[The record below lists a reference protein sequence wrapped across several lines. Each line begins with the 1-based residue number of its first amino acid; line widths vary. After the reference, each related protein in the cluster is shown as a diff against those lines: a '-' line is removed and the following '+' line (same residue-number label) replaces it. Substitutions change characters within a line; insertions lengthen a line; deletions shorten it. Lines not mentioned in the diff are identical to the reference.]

1 MSTTSIKTYGAQPYY
16 DDFDETKN
24 YQRILFRP
32 GRSVQ
37 ARELT
42 QMQTALQAQI
52 DRHGQYAFKDGSRVV
67 NGEASLNVEHEYIKV
82 EGTFTHSGTSY
93 TTANYLSE
101 IVKGT
106 ILTGTGNS
114 GNQVKAIVDKVVAAS
129 GSDPDTIYIK
139 YLDKGDANRTT
150 EKFALG
156 EVVSSDTSTTRFLM
170 VGGGANV
177 DGSNTAST
185 IANARGQGSSYNVR
199 EGVYFISGC
208 FVYVPGQTLILDKYT
223 NTPNYV
229 VGLQVSQT
237 IQTSAGDTSLLDNA
251 QGVPNTAAPGAD
263 RYKIST
269 TLIKEDLDVDSNR
282 TIDEYVPLARIENG
296 VVQLDVTDKTADTE
310 LTTRLA
316 TRTHEESGSYTVGLF
331 ELDIKEHL
339 DNTTNFGY
347 KLAADGGDADK
358 LAVGVEPSKA
368 YIQGF
373 RVEKTA
379 KEFVEVDKPRGADAT
394 ETETG
399 TNTQITV
406 GNYVKLI
413 KSGTGALTGL
423 PDLENYVEF
432 ELRNSSNAKIGTARA
447 RGLETYSDHIRLY
460 LFDIDMSVGA
470 GLDPVQNFNNVTKV
484 ANNSNDSGAAF
495 SATLLSGSEGTRFAT
510 GFNSGLHKLPY
521 DAIKE
526 LDNNEYKVKHI
537 ITGNVSNNQLQANLP
552 SSSGVISDH
561 VDIIVAPASGAVK
574 TDVSGAIESGTGN
587 GTTGVTLDTTH
598 ASLSGISGSCKILVT
613 AKKTLARKLKSRV
626 NNATHEILASNI
638 STGQESFDLDH
649 ADIIRIVSI
658 QEENGQTVTDRFTLD
673 NGQRDN
679 FYENGRIIKDQSTPA
694 IDTGK
699 KLIITFDYYNH
710 GDGDYFSVDSYPSAD
725 YATIGSFTSSKG
737 ELELRDCVDF
747 RPRKAES
754 GADDRFEFST
764 GNGFKLSRAPKPA
777 HIFESDISYYL
788 PRIDKLI
795 LKRDGTY
802 EVIKGV
808 ATDNPQPP
816 EDRKDSISLYQLSLS
831 AYVFDLNDITP
842 KLVENRRYTM
852 KDIAKLDKRIKNL
865 EYYTSLSLLEQSASD
880 AFMLDSNNN
889 TRFKN
894 GILVDSFRGH
904 NVVNNSH
911 PDTLGGK
918 CAIDKVEGTLR
929 AKCNSKNVNMV
940 TSATATNTAVKNS
953 SIWTLPYS
961 QVNHTIQP
969 YASVAINVNP
979 YNIFEWGGSLKLSPE
994 SDEWKET
1001 DVRPDVLI
1009 DETGAFDQFV
1019 QLAEESG
1026 ILGTVW
1032 NEWETNWFGTDEEE
1046 VGRRRI
1052 RGRRRGWFRS
1062 RRRGVSIETVVT
1074 TTSNQSRDGI
1084 RTDVGFDIVE
1094 RSAGSRVVEVNFVP
1108 FMRSRKVYFEAKQM
1122 KPNTKVYAFFD
1133 GATVTDYVKQENFQE
1148 WSSTNDQSAVYNGA
1162 TSHPD
1167 GSSGTLTT
1175 DANGQVSGSFIIPRN
1190 DSLRF
1195 KTGIK
1200 EFRLS
1205 DSSTNN
1211 RSDESTFSEATFHAQ
1226 GLIES
1231 VQNTIISTKVPKL
1244 VTTEVSDNRVV
1255 RESFVRE
1262 TTRWEDPLA
1271 QTILIEKEGGIFVTS
1286 LDLFFRTKAVK
1297 SPAGVEVS
1305 IRTTQNG
1312 TPTQTVVPGTEVTLL
1327 PSQVNVSANASAGT
1341 NFPFDFPVYLQ
1352 QDTEYA
1358 IVIKSPC
1365 DEYEAWVAEMGGQDV
1380 TNVDYRITKQ
1390 PHGGSFFT
1398 SQNASTWTPDQ
1409 TKDLK
1414 FALKRANFTSLSAEV
1429 TFDNDALPA
1438 VELGGNPLTTT
1449 SGSTNIRVQHINH
1462 GMHNNGSSVIIAGA
1476 TALNGI
1482 AADDINGTHSI
1493 SNIEQ
1498 DSYVISAGSSNAT
1511 ATGTGGGTSV
1521 TATENKHIDALHT
1534 KIENFTVPN
1543 TDLRCF
1549 LTTTSQQSIDG
1560 SETAY
1565 QAQSEF
1571 EFLPNQNLYFHSP
1584 KVVCSP
1590 SNEAAGKSLKIRAV
1604 LSSTKNHLTPVIDQ
1618 NRLSAIAIQ
1627 NRIGDAKNNTS
1638 AYSNYLA
1645 ETNGVGGSELAK
1657 YITRKVD
1664 LEEEA
1669 DVIDVYL
1676 GANVPTG
1683 ATVDLYWK
1691 TTGAGEDGDF
1701 DALGWNIAEPAEP
1714 IIINNDPSVFDE
1726 VKYSIDPAGSFGSMA
1741 FKIVMRSSNSAAV
1754 PTIKDFRAI
1763 AAT

>member
-1 MSTTSIKTYGAQPYY
+1 MSTTSIKNYGIAPYY

-67 NGEASLNVEHEYIKV
+67 NGEASLNISHEYLKV
-82 EGTFTHSGTSY
+82 EGTFTHNSVAY

-106 ILTGTGNS
+106 ILTGTANT
-114 GNQVKAIVDKVVAAS
+114 GNQVKAIVDKVVAAA

-139 YLDKGDANRTT
+139 YLDSGDTNRNV
-150 EKFALG
+150 EKFADG
-156 EVVSSDTSTTRFLM
+156 EVVSTDTSTTRYLM
-170 VGGGANV
+170 VGGGTNV

-185 IANARGQGSSYNVR
+185 IAAPTGQGSSYNVR

-208 FVYVPGQTLILDKYT
+208 FVYVAGQTLILDKYT

-229 VGLQVSQT
+229 VGLQVAQT

-269 TLIKEDLDVDSNR
+269 TLIKENLDVDTQR

-296 VVQLDVTDKTADTE
+296 VVQLDVTDKTSDTE
-310 LTTRLA
+310 LTKRLA
-316 TRTHEESGSYTVGLF
+316 TRTHEESGNYVVGLF
-331 ELDIKEHL
+331 ELDVKEHL
-339 DNTTNFGY
+339 DDTTNFGY
-347 KLAADGGDADK
+347 KLAADGGNADK
-358 LAVGVEPSKA
+358 LAIGVEKSIA
-368 YIQGF
+368 YVQGF
-373 RVEKTA
+373 RVQKTA
-379 KEFVEVDKPRGADAT
+379 KEFVEVDKPRDLT
-394 ETETG
+394 DDIETETN

-406 GNYVKLI
+406 GNYVKLTT
-413 KSGTGALTGL
+413 STVNGL
-423 PDLENYVEF
+423 PDLENYVVID
-432 ELRNSSNAKIGTARA
+432 LNIGGVARGTARA
-447 RGLETYSDHIRLY
+447 RGLETFTDHIRLY
-460 LFDIDMSVGA
+460 LFDIVMDA
-470 GLDPVQNFNNVTKV
+470 GYSFNNVNTV
-484 ANNSNDSGAAF
+484 SQTSTGF
-495 SATLLSGSEGTRFAT
+495 SATLATTGTRFAT

-521 DAIKE
+521 DVISGLA
-526 LDNNEYKVKHI
+526 NNEYKVRHI
-537 ITGNVSNNQLQANLP
+537 LTDSVSSGSLQVSLPAN
-552 SSSGVISDH
+552 SGVISDQ
-561 VDIIVAPASGAVK
+561 VDIIIAPASGAVK
-574 TDVSGAIESGTGN
+574 TGVAGNITAGGN
-587 GTTGVTLDTTH
+587 GSASVTFNATALGITGT
-598 ASLSGISGSCKILVT
+598 CKVLVT
-613 AKKTLARKLKSRV
+613 AKKNLARKNKSRV
-626 NNATHEILASNI
+626 NNQTHTISASAI

-649 ADIIRIVSI
+649 ADIIRIVSV
-658 QEENGQTVTDRFTLD
+658 QETGGNDVTESFTLD

-679 FYENGRIIKDQSTPA
+679 FYENGRIIKNQSTPA
-694 IDTGK
+694 VDTGK
-699 KLIITFDYYNH
+699 DLVITFDYYNH

-725 YATIGSFTSSKG
+725 YATIGSFNSSKG
-737 ELELRDCVDF
+737 VLQLRDCVDF

-754 GADDRFEFST
+754 GATVGSEFST
-764 GNGFKLSRAPKPA
+764 GNGFKISRAPKPA

-802 EVIKGV
+802 EIVKGV
-808 ATDNPQPP
+808 SSENPQPP
-816 EDRKDSISLYQLSLS
+816 EDREDSISLYQLKLKP
-831 AYVFDLNDITP
+831 YVFSTNDIIP
-842 KLVENRRYTM
+842 QLVENKRYTM

-880 AFMLDSNNN
+880 AFMVDSSNN

-904 NVVNNSH
+904 NVINNQH
-911 PDTLGGK
+911 PDTLGLK
-918 CAIDKVEGTLR
+918 CAIDKVQGTLR
-929 AKCNSKNVNMV
+929 AKCTSKNVNMV
-940 TSATATNTAVKNS
+940 TSATASNTAVKNS

-961 QVNHTIQP
+961 QVNHTVQP

-1001 DVRPDVLI
+1001 DVRPDVII
-1009 DETGAFDQFV
+1009 DETGAYDQFIE
-1019 QLAEESG
+1019 LAEESG

-1032 NEWETNWFGTDEEE
+1032 NEWETNWFGVDEDIRVEPQRDLWWF
-1046 VGRRRI
+1046 GG
-1052 RGRRRGWFRS
+1052 RGRNNRTNQ
-1062 RRRGVSIETVVT
+1062 SITTT
-1074 TTSNQSRDGI
+1074 TTSNQSRSGI
-1084 RTDVGFDIVE
+1084 RTDASFDIIE
-1094 RSAGSRVVEVNFVP
+1094 RSAGSNIVEVNFVP
-1108 FMRSRKVYFEAKQM
+1108 FMRSRKIYFEAKQM

-1133 GATVTDYVKQENFQE
+1133 DVAVTSYVKQESFQE
-1148 WSSTNDQSAVYNGA
+1148 WSNTSDQSEVYNGV
-1162 TSHPD
+1162 TSHPAA
-1167 GSSGTLTT
+1167 SSGSLTT
-1175 DANGQVSGSFIIPRN
+1175 DANGQVAGSFIIPRN
-1190 DSLRF
+1190 ASLKF
-1195 KTGIK
+1195 KTGQK

-1205 DSSTNN
+1205 DSTTNN
-1211 RSDESTFSEATFHAQ
+1211 RSNESTFSESTFHAQ

-1244 VTTEVSDNRVV
+1244 IQSEVSDNRVV

-1286 LDLFFRTKAVK
+1286 LDLFFKTKAVK

-1305 IRTTQNG
+1305 IRTTSNG

-1327 PSQVNVSANASAGT
+1327 PSAVNVSTNASSAT
-1341 NFPFDFPVYLQ
+1341 NFAFDFPVYLQ
-1352 QDTEYA
+1352 QDVEYA

-1365 DEYEAWVAEMGGQDV
+1365 DEYEAWVAEMGGFDV

-1438 VELGGNPLTTT
+1438 VELVGNPLTTT
-1449 SGSTNIRVQHINH
+1449 SGSTVVRVQHRNH
-1462 GMHNNGSSVIIAGA
+1462 GMHNNGSSVTIAGA

-1482 AADDINGTHSI
+1482 AANDINGTKTI
-1493 SNIEQ
+1493 ANIEQ
-1498 DSYVISAGSSNAT
+1498 DSYTITCGSSNAT

-1534 KIENFTVPN
+1534 KLENFTVPN
-1543 TDLRCF
+1543 TDLRCY

-1590 SNEAAGKSLKIRAV
+1590 GNEAAGKSLKVRAV

-1627 NRIGDAKNNTS
+1627 NRIGDAGNNTS

-1645 ETNGVGGSELAK
+1645 ETNGIGGSELAK
-1657 YITRKVD
+1657 YITKKID

-1701 DALGWNIAEPAEP
+1701 DALAWTLATPAEP
-1714 IIINNDPSVFDE
+1714 IVINNDRSVYDE

-1741 FKIVMRSSNSAAV
+1741 FKIVMRSTNSAVV

>member
-1 MSTTSIKTYGAQPYY
+1 MSTTSIKNYGIAPYY

-67 NGEASLNVEHEYIKV
+67 NGEASLNISHEYLKV
-82 EGTFTHSGTSY
+82 EGTFQHNSVDY

-106 ILTGTGNS
+106 ILTGTANTTH
-114 GNQVKAIVDKVVAAS
+114 QVTAIVDKVVAAT

-139 YLDKGDANRTT
+139 YLNKGGPNRTV
-150 EKFALG
+150 EKFGVG
-156 EVVSSDTSTTRFLM
+156 EVVSTDTSTTRYLM
-170 VGGGANV
+170 VGGGSNV
-177 DGSNTAST
+177 DGSNSVST
-185 IANARGQGSSYNVR
+185 IANSTGQGSTYNVR

-208 FVYVPGQTLILDKYT
+208 FVYVPDQTLVLDKYT

-269 TLIKEDLDVDSNR
+269 TLIKEDLDTDTNR
-282 TIDEYVPLARIENG
+282 TIDEYVPLATIENG
-296 VVQLDVTDKTADTE
+296 VVRLDVTDKTSDTE
-310 LTTRLA
+310 LTKRLA
-316 TRTHEESGSYTVGLF
+316 NRTHEESGDYIVGLF

-339 DNTTNFGY
+339 DDTTNFGY
-347 KLAADGGDADK
+347 KLAANGGDADK
-358 LAVGVEPSKA
+358 LAIGVEKSTA

-373 RVEKTA
+373 RVEKTS
-379 KEFVEVDKPRGADAT
+379 KEFVEVDKPRGNDAT
-394 ETETG
+394 ETEDN

-406 GNYVKLI
+406 GNYVKLTTNTVEGI
-413 KSGTGALTGL
+413 
-423 PDLENYVEF
+423 PDLETYTTLDLNI
-432 ELRNSSNAKIGTARA
+432 SSTARGTARA
-447 RGLETYSDHIRLY
+447 RGLETFSDHIRLY
-460 LFDIDMSVGA
+460 LFDIVMDA
-470 GLDPVQNFNNVTKV
+470 GYSFNDVTTITQ
-484 ANNSNDSGAAF
+484 SSTSF
-495 SATLLSGSEGTRFAT
+495 SATLATAGTRFAT

-521 DAIKE
+521 DAIQT
-526 LDNNEYKVKHI
+526 LANTEYKVRHI
-537 ITGNVSNNQLQANLP
+537 LTGSVSTGSLQVSLP
-552 SSSGVISDH
+552 ASSGVISDQ
-561 VDIIVAPASGAVK
+561 VDIIIAPASGAVK
-574 TDVSGAIESGTGN
+574 TNVSGNITAGGN
-587 GTTGVTLDTTH
+587 GSTSVTFNATAL
-598 ASLSGISGSCKILVT
+598 GISGTCKVLVT
-613 AKKTLARKLKSRV
+613 AKKNLARKNKSRV
-626 NNATHEILASNI
+626 NSETLTISSSNI

-658 QEENGQTVTDRFTLD
+658 VEDGGNTVTDRFTLD

-679 FYENGRIIKDQSTPA
+679 FYENGRIIKNQSTPA

-699 KLIITFDYYNH
+699 NLIVTFDFYNH
-710 GDGDYFSVDSYPSAD
+710 GDGDYFSVDSYPTAD
-725 YATIGSFTSSKG
+725 YATIGSFNSSKG
-737 ELELRDCVDF
+737 VLQLRDCVDF

-754 GADDRFEFST
+754 GATTGSEFST
-764 GNGFKLSRAPKPA
+764 GSGFKISRAPKPS

-802 EVIKGV
+802 EVVKGV
-808 ATDNPQPP
+808 ASESPQPP
-816 EDRKDSISLYQLSLS
+816 EDREDSISLYKLKLKP
-831 AYVFDLNDITP
+831 YVFNTNDIIP
-842 KLVENRRYTM
+842 QLVENKRYTM

-880 AFMLDSNNN
+880 AFMVDSNNN

-904 NVVNNSH
+904 NVINNQH

-918 CAIDKVEGTLR
+918 CAIDKVQGTLR

-961 QVNHTIQP
+961 QVNHTVQP

-1001 DVRPDVLI
+1001 DVRPDVII
-1009 DETGAFDQFV
+1009 DETGAYDQFIE
-1019 QLAEESG
+1019 LAEESG

-1032 NEWETNWFGTDEEE
+1032 NEWETNWFGTDEETRIDRE
-1046 VGRRRI
+1046 ADLWWFGR
-1052 RGRRRGWFRS
+1052 RGRRAQTS
-1062 RRRGVSIETVVT
+1062 TVVT
-1074 TTSNQSRDGI
+1074 TTSNQSRTGI

-1108 FMRSRKVYFEAKQM
+1108 FMRSRKIYFEAKQM

-1133 GATVTDYVKQENFQE
+1133 GIAVTNYVKQESFQE
-1148 WSSTNDQSAVYNGA
+1148 WTNTSDQSEVYNGV
-1162 TSHPD
+1162 TSHPAS
-1167 GSSGTLTT
+1167 SSGSLTT
-1175 DANGQVSGSFIIPRN
+1175 DANGQVTGSFIIPRN
-1190 DSLRF
+1190 SSIKF
-1195 KTGIK
+1195 KTGQK

-1205 DSSTNN
+1205 DSTTNN

-1244 VTTEVSDNRVV
+1244 VQSEVSDNRVV

-1286 LDLFFRTKAVK
+1286 LDLFFKTKAVK

-1327 PSQVNVSANASAGT
+1327 PSSVNISADASSAT

-1365 DEYEAWVAEMGGQDV
+1365 DEYEAWVAEMGGFDV

-1414 FALKRANFTSLSAEV
+1414 FTLKRAQFSSLSAEV

-1438 VELGGNPLTTT
+1438 VDLVGNPLTTT
-1449 SGSTNIRVQHINH
+1449 SGSTIVRVQHKNH
-1462 GMHNNGSSVIIAGA
+1462 GMHNSGSSVTIAGA

-1482 AADDINGTHSI
+1482 AANDINGTKTI
-1493 SNIEQ
+1493 ANIEQ
-1498 DSYVISAGSSNAT
+1498 DSYTITCGSNNAT

-1534 KIENFTVPN
+1534 KLEHFTVPN

-1560 SETAY
+1560 TETAY

-1571 EFLPNQNLYFHSP
+1571 EFLPNQNVYFNSP

-1590 SNEAAGKSLKIRAV
+1590 GNEAAGKSLKIRAV

-1618 NRLSAIAIQ
+1618 NRLSAVAIQ
-1627 NRIGDAKNNTS
+1627 NRIGDAGNNTS
-1638 AYSNYLA
+1638 AYSNYVA
-1645 ETNGVGGSELAK
+1645 ETNGIGGSELAK
-1657 YITRKVD
+1657 YITKKID

-1701 DALGWNIAEPAEP
+1701 DALAWTLATPTEP
-1714 IIINNDPSVFDE
+1714 IVINNDRSVYDE
-1726 VKYSIDPAGSFGSMA
+1726 VKYSIDPTGSFGSMA

>member
-1 MSTTSIKTYGAQPYY
+1 MSTTSIKNYGIAPYY

-129 GSDPDTIYIK
+129 GSDPDTLYIK
-139 YLDKGDANRTT
+139 YLDKGDTNRTT

-156 EVVSSDTSTTRFLM
+156 EVVSTDTSTTRFLM

-237 IQTSAGDTSLLDNA
+237 IQTTAGDTSLLDNA
-251 QGVPNTAAPGAD
+251 QGVPNTSAPGAD

-269 TLIKEDLDVDSNR
+269 TLIKENLDVDTQR
-282 TIDEYVPLARIENG
+282 TVDEYVPLARIVNG

-339 DNTTNFGY
+339 DDNTNFGY
-347 KLAADGGDADK
+347 LTSGNGGNADK
-358 LAVGVEPSKA
+358 LAIGVEPSKA
-368 YIQGF
+368 YIQGY
-373 RVEKTA
+373 RVAKTA
-379 KEFVEVDKPRGADAT
+379 KEFVEVDKPRGTDAT
-394 ETETG
+394 ETETN

-406 GNYVKLI
+406 GNYIKLVKT
-413 KSGTGALTGL
+413 GTGAVEGL
-423 PDLENYVEF
+423 PDLENYKT
-432 ELRNSSNAKIGTARA
+432 LRLMDDTVQVGTARA
-447 RGLETYSDHIRLY
+447 RGLEIYSDHIRLY
-460 LFDIDMSVGA
+460 LFDINITHGSKT
-470 GLDPVQNFNNVTKV
+470 FNDVDKV
-484 ANNSNDSGAAF
+484 DQTSEGF
-495 SATLLSGSEGTRFAT
+495 SATLSTVGTRFAT

-526 LDNNEYKVKHI
+526 LDNNEYKVRHI
-537 ITGNVSNNQLQANLP
+537 LSGPVESGSLQVSLP
-552 SSSGVISDH
+552 SSSGVISDQ
-561 VDIIVAPASGAVK
+561 VDIIIAPASGAVK
-574 TDVSGAIESGTGN
+574 TGVAGNITNGGN
-587 GTTGVTLDTTH
+587 GSASVTFNATAL
-598 ASLSGISGSCKILVT
+598 GISGTCKVLVT
-613 AKKTLARKLKSRV
+613 AKKNLARKNKSRV
-626 NNATHEILASNI
+626 NNQTHTIQASAI
-638 STGQESFDLDH
+638 STGQESFALDH
-649 ADIIRIVSI
+649 ADVIRIVSI
-658 QEENGQTVTDRFTLD
+658 EETGGNDVTSRFTLD

-679 FYENGRIIKDQSTPA
+679 FYENGRIVKDQSTPP

-699 KLIITFDYYNH
+699 NLVITFDYYNH

-725 YATIGSFTSSKG
+725 YATIGSFNSSKG
-737 ELELRDCVDF
+737 ILQLRDCIDF

-754 GADDRFEFST
+754 GSITTGAEFST
-764 GNGFKLSRAPKPA
+764 GTGFKLSRAPKPA

-802 EVIKGV
+802 EVVKGV
-808 ATDNPQPP
+808 ASESPQPP
-816 EDRKDSISLYQLSLS
+816 TDREDSISLYQLKLKP
-831 AYVFDLNDITP
+831 YVFDLNDIIP
-842 KLVENRRYTM
+842 QLIENKRYTM

-904 NVVNNSH
+904 NVVNNNH

-918 CAIDKVEGTLR
+918 CAIDKVQGTLR

-961 QVNHTIQP
+961 QVNHTVQP

-1001 DVRPDVLI
+1001 DVRPDVII
-1009 DETGAFDQFV
+1009 DETGAYDQFV
-1019 QLAEESG
+1019 ELAEESG

-1032 NEWETNWFGTDEEE
+1032 NEWETNWFGTDEEIRIDRE
-1046 VGRRRI
+1046 ADLWWFGR
-1052 RGRRRGWFRS
+1052 RGRRAQTS
-1062 RRRGVSIETVVT
+1062 TVVT
-1074 TTSNQSRDGI
+1074 TTSNQSRTGI
-1084 RTDVGFDIVE
+1084 RTDIGFDIVE

-1108 FMRSRKVYFEAKQM
+1108 FMRSRKIYFEAKQM

-1133 GATVTDYVKQENFQE
+1133 GSAVTDYVKQESFQE
-1148 WSSTNDQSAVYNGA
+1148 WSNTSDQSAVYNDV
-1162 TSHPD
+1162 TSHPGANS
-1167 GSSGTLTT
+1167 GSLVT
-1175 DANGQVSGSFIIPRN
+1175 DANGQVTGSFIIPRN
-1190 DSLRF
+1190 SSLKF

-1205 DSSTNN
+1205 DSTTNN
-1211 RSDESTFSEATFHAQ
+1211 RSDESTFSEATFHSQ

-1244 VTTEVSDNRVV
+1244 VTSEVSDNRVV

-1327 PSQVNVSANASAGT
+1327 PSAVNVSANGSSAT

-1365 DEYEAWVAEMGGQDV
+1365 DEYEAWVAEMGGFDV

-1414 FALKRANFTSLSAEV
+1414 FTLKRAQFSSLSAEV

-1438 VELGGNPLTTT
+1438 VSLVGNPLTTT
-1449 SGSTNIRVQHINH
+1449 SGSTNIRVQHKNH
-1462 GMHNNGSSVIIAGA
+1462 GMHSDGSSVTIAGA

-1482 AADDINGTHSI
+1482 AASDINGTHSI
-1493 SNIEQ
+1493 SNIEI
-1498 DSYVISAGSSNAT
+1498 DSYVISAGSSNAS
-1511 ATGTGGGTSV
+1511 ATGTGGGTAV

-1534 KIENFTVPN
+1534 KLENFTVPN

-1549 LTTTSQQSIDG
+1549 LTTTSQRSIDG
-1560 SETAY
+1560 TETPY
-1565 QAQSEF
+1565 QAQTEF
-1571 EFLPNQNLYFHSP
+1571 EFLPNQNIYFHSP

-1590 SNEAAGKSLKIRAV
+1590 GNEASGKSLKIRAV

-1618 NRLSAIAIQ
+1618 NRLSATTIQ
-1627 NRIGDAKNNTS
+1627 NRIGDAGNNNS
-1638 AYSNYLA
+1638 SYNNYLA

-1657 YITRKVD
+1657 YITRKID

-1683 ATVDLYWK
+1683 AAVDLYWK

-1701 DALGWNIAEPAEP
+1701 DALGWNLATPAEP
-1714 IIINNDPSVFDE
+1714 IVINNDRTVYDE
-1726 VKYSIDPAGSFGSMA
+1726 VKYSIDPSGSFGSMA

>member
-1 MSTTSIKTYGAQPYY
+1 MSTTSIKNYSIAPYY

-129 GSDPDTIYIK
+129 GSDPDTLYIK
-139 YLDKGDANRTT
+139 YLDKGDTNRTT

-156 EVVSSDTSTTRFLM
+156 EVVSTDTSTTRFLM

-237 IQTSAGDTSLLDNA
+237 IQTSAGDASLLDNA

-282 TIDEYVPLARIENG
+282 TVDEYVPLARIENG
-296 VVQLDVTDKTADTE
+296 VVQLDVTDKTDDTE

-316 TRTHEESGSYTVGLF
+316 TRTHEESGDYTVGLF

-339 DNTTNFGY
+339 DDTTNFGY

-358 LAVGVEPSKA
+358 LAVGVEPSRA

-373 RVEKTA
+373 RVAKTA

-394 ETETG
+394 ETEED

-406 GNYVKLI
+406 GNYVKLTTSTVEGI
-413 KSGTGALTGL
+413 
-423 PDLENYVEF
+423 PDLETYKTLDLNISGTA
-432 ELRNSSNAKIGTARA
+432 RGTARA
-447 RGLETYSDHIRLY
+447 RGLETFSDHIRLY
-460 LFDIDMSVGA
+460 LFDIVMDSGYS
-470 GLDPVQNFNNVTKV
+470 FNNVTTITQ
-484 ANNSNDSGAAF
+484 SSTSF
-495 SATLLSGSEGTRFAT
+495 SATLSSTGTRFAT

-521 DAIKE
+521 DAIQT
-526 LDNNEYKVKHI
+526 LADNEYKVRHI
-537 ITGNVSNNQLQANLP
+537 LTGSVSSGSLQVSLPAN
-552 SSSGVISDH
+552 SGVISDQT
-561 VDIIVAPASGAVK
+561 DIIIAPASGAVK
-574 TDVSGAIESGTGN
+574 TNVAGNITAGGNASTSVTFNATALSISGT
-587 GTTGVTLDTTH
+587 
-598 ASLSGISGSCKILVT
+598 CKVLVT
-613 AKKTLARKLKSRV
+613 AKKNLARKNKSRV
-626 NNATHEILASNI
+626 NNETLTISSSNI
-638 STGQESFDLDH
+638 TTGQESFDLDH
-649 ADIIRIVSI
+649 ADIIRIVSV
-658 QEENGQTVTDRFTLD
+658 QETGGNDVTASFTLD

-699 KLIITFDYYNH
+699 DLVITFDYYNH
-710 GDGDYFSVDSYPSAD
+710 GDGDYFSVDSYPAAD
-725 YATIGSFTSSKG
+725 YATIGSFNSSKG
-737 ELELRDCVDF
+737 ILQLRDCIDF

-754 GADDRFEFST
+754 GSITAGSEFST
-764 GNGFKLSRAPKPA
+764 GTGFKVSRAPKPS

-802 EVIKGV
+802 EIVKGV
-808 ATDNPQPP
+808 ASESPQAP
-816 EDRKDSISLYQLSLS
+816 EDREDSISLYKLKLKP
-831 AYVFDLNDITP
+831 YVFNTNDIIP
-842 KLVENRRYTM
+842 QLVENKRYTM

-904 NVVNNSH
+904 NVINNNH

-918 CAIDKVEGTLR
+918 CAIDKVQGTLR

-961 QVNHTIQP
+961 QVNHTVQP

-1001 DVRPDVLI
+1001 DVRPDIII
-1009 DETGAFDQFV
+1009 DETGAYDQFV
-1019 QLAEESG
+1019 ELAEESG

-1032 NEWETNWFGTDEEE
+1032 NEWETNWFGTDEEIRGTIDQFE
-1046 VGRRRI
+1046 DGPWWRRGQ
-1052 RGRRRGWFRS
+1052 RGRR
-1062 RRRGVSIETVVT
+1062 GVTTSTVVT
-1074 TTSNQSRDGI
+1074 TTSNQSRTGI

-1108 FMRSRKVYFEAKQM
+1108 FMRSRKIYFEAKQM

-1133 GATVTDYVKQENFQE
+1133 GSAVTDYVKQESFQE
-1148 WSSTNDQSAVYNGA
+1148 WSNTSDQSAVYNDV
-1162 TSHPD
+1162 TSHPGANS
-1167 GSSGTLTT
+1167 GSLVT
-1175 DANGQVSGSFIIPRN
+1175 DSNGQVTGSFIIPRN
-1190 DSLRF
+1190 SSLKF

-1205 DSSTNN
+1205 DSTTNN
-1211 RSDESTFSEATFHAQ
+1211 RSDESTFSEAAFHSQ

-1244 VTTEVSDNRVV
+1244 VTSEVSDNRVV

-1327 PSQVNVSANASAGT
+1327 PSAVNVSADGSSAT
-1341 NFPFDFPVYLQ
+1341 NFAFDFPVYLQ

-1365 DEYEAWVAEMGGQDV
+1365 DEYEAWVAEMGGFDV

-1414 FALKRANFTSLSAEV
+1414 FTLKRANFTSLSAEV

-1438 VELGGNPLTTT
+1438 VSLVGNPLTTT
-1449 SGSTNIRVQHINH
+1449 SGSTNIRVQHKNH
-1462 GMHNNGSSVIIAGA
+1462 GMHSDGSSVTIAGA

-1482 AADDINGTHSI
+1482 AANDINGTHSI
-1493 SNIEQ
+1493 SNIEI

-1511 ATGTGGGTSV
+1511 ATGTGGGTAV

-1534 KIENFTVPN
+1534 KLENFTVPN

-1549 LTTTSQQSIDG
+1549 LTTTSQRSIDG
-1560 SETAY
+1560 TETPY
-1565 QAQSEF
+1565 QAQTEF
-1571 EFLPNQNLYFHSP
+1571 EFLPNQNIYFHSP

-1590 SNEAAGKSLKIRAV
+1590 GNEASGKSLKIRAV

-1618 NRLSAIAIQ
+1618 NRLSATTIQ
-1627 NRIGDAKNNTS
+1627 NRIGDAGNNTS
-1638 AYSNYLA
+1638 SYNNYLA

-1657 YITRKVD
+1657 YITRKID

-1701 DALGWNIAEPAEP
+1701 DALGWNIVSPAEP
-1714 IIINNDPSVFDE
+1714 IVINNDRTVYDE
-1726 VKYSIDPAGSFGSMA
+1726 VKYSIDPSGSFGSMA

>member
-1 MSTTSIKTYGAQPYY
+1 MSTTSIKNYGIAPYY

-67 NGEASLNVEHEYIKV
+67 NGEASLNISHEYLKV
-82 EGTFTHSGTSY
+82 EGTFQHSSVDY

-106 ILTGTGNS
+106 ILTGTANTTH
-114 GNQVKAIVDKVVAAS
+114 QVTAIVDKVVAAS

-139 YLDKGDANRTT
+139 YVDKGGPNRTV
-150 EKFALG
+150 EKFGVG
-156 EVVSSDTSTTRFLM
+156 EVVSTDTSTTRYLM
-170 VGGGANV
+170 VGGGSNV
-177 DGSNTAST
+177 DGSNAVST
-185 IANARGQGSSYNVR
+185 IANSTGQGSSYNVR

-208 FVYVPGQTLILDKYT
+208 FIYVPDQTIILDKYT
-223 NTPNYV
+223 NTPSYV

-269 TLIKEDLDVDSNR
+269 TLIKEDLDTDTNR
-282 TIDEYVPLARIENG
+282 TIDEYVPLATIENG
-296 VVQLDVTDKTADTE
+296 VVRLDVTDKTTDTE
-310 LTTRLA
+310 LTKRLA
-316 TRTHEESGSYTVGLF
+316 NRTHEESGDYIVGLF

-339 DNTTNFGY
+339 DDTTNFGY
-347 KLAADGGDADK
+347 KLAANGGDADK
-358 LAVGVEPSKA
+358 LAIGVEKSTA

-373 RVEKTA
+373 RVEKTS
-379 KEFVEVDKPRGADAT
+379 KEFVEVDKPRGVDAT
-394 ETETG
+394 ETETN

-406 GNYVKLI
+406 GNYVKLTTNTVEGI
-413 KSGTGALTGL
+413 
-423 PDLENYVEF
+423 PDLETYKTLDLNI
-432 ELRNSSNAKIGTARA
+432 SSTKRGTARA
-447 RGLETYSDHIRLY
+447 RGLETFSDHIRLY
-460 LFDIDMSVGA
+460 LFDIVMDA
-470 GLDPVQNFNNVTKV
+470 GYSFNNVTTITQ
-484 ANNSNDSGAAF
+484 SSTSF
-495 SATLLSGSEGTRFAT
+495 TATLASTGTRFAT

-521 DAIKE
+521 DAIKD
-526 LDNNEYKVKHI
+526 LANNEYKVRHI
-537 ITGNVSNNQLQANLP
+537 LTGSVSTGSLQVSLP
-552 SSSGVISDH
+552 ASSGVISDQ
-561 VDIIVAPASGAVK
+561 VDIIIAPASGAVK
-574 TDVSGAIESGTGN
+574 TNVAGNITAGGN
-587 GTTGVTLDTTH
+587 GSTSVTFDATAL
-598 ASLSGISGSCKILVT
+598 GISGTCKVLLT
-613 AKKTLARKLKSRV
+613 AKKNLARKNKSRV
-626 NNATHEILASNI
+626 NNETLTISSSNI
-638 STGQESFDLDH
+638 TTGQESFDLDH
-649 ADIIRIVSI
+649 ADIIRIVSV
-658 QEENGQTVTDRFTLD
+658 QETGGNDVTASFTLD

-679 FYENGRIIKDQSTPA
+679 FYENGRIIKNQSTPA

-699 KLIITFDYYNH
+699 DLVITFDFYNH
-710 GDGDYFSVDSYPSAD
+710 GDGDYFSVDSYPTAD
-725 YATIGSFTSSKG
+725 YATIGSFNSSKG
-737 ELELRDCVDF
+737 VLQLRDCIDF

-754 GADDRFEFST
+754 GSITTGSEFST
-764 GNGFKLSRAPKPA
+764 GTGFKISRAPKPA

-802 EVIKGV
+802 EVVKGV
-808 ATDNPQPP
+808 ASDSPQPP
-816 EDRKDSISLYQLSLS
+816 EDREDSISLYQLKLKP
-831 AYVFDLNDITP
+831 YVFNTNDIIP
-842 KLVENRRYTM
+842 QIVENKRYTM

-880 AFMLDSNNN
+880 AFMVDSNNN

-904 NVVNNSH
+904 NVINNNH

-918 CAIDKVEGTLR
+918 CAIDKVKGTLR

-940 TSATATNTAVKNS
+940 TSATASNTAVKNS

-961 QVNHTIQP
+961 QVNHTVQP

-1001 DVRPDVLI
+1001 DVRPDVII
-1009 DETGAFDQFV
+1009 DETGAYDQFV
-1019 QLAEESG
+1019 ELAEESG

-1032 NEWETNWFGTDEEE
+1032 NEWETNWFGVDEDVRVEPE
-1046 VGRRRI
+1046 RDLWWFGT
-1052 RGRRRGWFRS
+1052 RGRNNRTNQT
-1062 RRRGVSIETVVT
+1062 ITTT
-1074 TTSNQSRDGI
+1074 TTSNQSRTGI

-1094 RSAGSRVVEVNFVP
+1094 RSAGSRVVEVNFIP
-1108 FMRSRKVYFEAKQM
+1108 FMRSRKIYFEAKQM
-1122 KPNTKVYAFFD
+1122 KPNTKIYAFFD
-1133 GATVTDYVKQENFQE
+1133 GIAITDYVKQESFQE
-1148 WSSTNDQSAVYNGA
+1148 WSNTSDQSEVYNGV
-1162 TSHPD
+1162 TSHPASNS
-1167 GSSGTLTT
+1167 GSLTT
-1175 DANGQVSGSFIIPRN
+1175 DANGQVTGSFIIPRN
-1190 DSLRF
+1190 SSLKF
-1195 KTGIK
+1195 KTGQK

-1205 DSSTNN
+1205 DSTTNN
-1211 RSDESTFSEATFHAQ
+1211 RSDESTFSESTFYAQ

-1244 VTTEVSDNRVV
+1244 VQSEVSDNRVI

-1286 LDLFFRTKAVK
+1286 LDLFFKTKAIK

-1327 PSQVNVSANASAGT
+1327 PSSVNVSANASSAT

-1352 QDTEYA
+1352 QDVEYA

-1365 DEYEAWVAEMGGQDV
+1365 DEYEAWVAEMGGFDV

-1414 FALKRANFTSLSAEV
+1414 FTLKRAQFSSLSAEV
-1429 TFDNDALPA
+1429 TFDNDVLPA
-1438 VELGGNPLTTT
+1438 VSLVGNPLTTT
-1449 SGSTNIRVQHINH
+1449 SGSTVVRVQHKNH
-1462 GMHNNGSSVIIAGA
+1462 GMHNSGSSVTIAGA

-1482 AADDINGTHSI
+1482 AANDINGTKTI
-1493 SNIEQ
+1493 ANIEQ
-1498 DSYVISAGSSNAT
+1498 DSYTITCGSSNAT

-1521 TATENKHIDALHT
+1521 TATENKHIDSLHT
-1534 KIENFTVPN
+1534 KLEHFTVPN

-1565 QAQSEF
+1565 QAQSEI
-1571 EFLPNQNLYFHSP
+1571 EFLPNQNIYFHSP

-1590 SNEAAGKSLKIRAV
+1590 GNEAAGKSLKVRAV

-1618 NRLSAIAIQ
+1618 NRLSAVAIQ
-1627 NRIGDAKNNTS
+1627 NRIGDAGNNTS

-1645 ETNGVGGSELAK
+1645 ETNGIGGSELAK
-1657 YITRKVD
+1657 YITKKID

-1701 DALGWNIAEPAEP
+1701 DALAWTLATPTEP
-1714 IIINNDPSVFDE
+1714 IVINNDRSVYDE

>member
-1 MSTTSIKTYGAQPYY
+1 MSTTSIKNYGIAPYY

-67 NGEASLNVEHEYIKV
+67 NGEASLNISHEYLKV
-82 EGTFTHSGTSY
+82 EGTFQHNSVDY

-106 ILTGTGNS
+106 ILTGTANTTH
-114 GNQVKAIVDKVVAAS
+114 QVTAIVDKVVAAT

-139 YLDKGDANRTT
+139 YLNKGGPNRTV
-150 EKFALG
+150 EKFGVG
-156 EVVSSDTSTTRFLM
+156 EVVSTDTSTTRYLM
-170 VGGGANV
+170 VGGGSNV
-177 DGSNTAST
+177 DGSNSVST
-185 IANARGQGSSYNVR
+185 IANSTGQGSTYNVR

-208 FVYVPGQTLILDKYT
+208 FVYVPDQTLVLDKYT

-269 TLIKEDLDVDSNR
+269 TLIKEDLDTDTNR
-282 TIDEYVPLARIENG
+282 TIDEYVPLATIENG
-296 VVQLDVTDKTADTE
+296 VVRLDVTDKTSDTE
-310 LTTRLA
+310 LTKRLA
-316 TRTHEESGSYTVGLF
+316 NRTHEESGDYIVGLF

-339 DNTTNFGY
+339 DDTTNFGY
-347 KLAADGGDADK
+347 KLAANGGDADK
-358 LAVGVEPSKA
+358 LAIGVEKSTA

-373 RVEKTA
+373 RVEKTS
-379 KEFVEVDKPRGADAT
+379 KEFVEVDKPRGNDAT
-394 ETETG
+394 ETEDN

-406 GNYVKLI
+406 GNYVKLTTNTVEGI
-413 KSGTGALTGL
+413 
-423 PDLENYVEF
+423 PDLETYTTLDLNI
-432 ELRNSSNAKIGTARA
+432 SSTARGTARA
-447 RGLETYSDHIRLY
+447 RGLETFSDHIRLY
-460 LFDIDMSVGA
+460 LFDIVMDA
-470 GLDPVQNFNNVTKV
+470 GYSFNDVTTITQ
-484 ANNSNDSGAAF
+484 SSTSF
-495 SATLLSGSEGTRFAT
+495 SATLATAGTRFAT

-521 DAIKE
+521 DAIQT
-526 LDNNEYKVKHI
+526 LANTEYKVRHI
-537 ITGNVSNNQLQANLP
+537 LTGSVSTGSLQVSLP
-552 SSSGVISDH
+552 ASSGVISDQ
-561 VDIIVAPASGAVK
+561 VDIIIAPASGAVK
-574 TDVSGAIESGTGN
+574 TNVSGNITAGGN
-587 GTTGVTLDTTH
+587 GSTSVTFNATAL
-598 ASLSGISGSCKILVT
+598 GISGTCKVLVT
-613 AKKTLARKLKSRV
+613 AKKNLARKNKSRV
-626 NNATHEILASNI
+626 NSETLTISSSNI

-658 QEENGQTVTDRFTLD
+658 VEDGGNTVTDRFTLD

-679 FYENGRIIKDQSTPA
+679 FYENGRIIKNQSTPA

-699 KLIITFDYYNH
+699 NLIVTFDFYNH
-710 GDGDYFSVDSYPSAD
+710 GDGDYFSVDSYPTAD
-725 YATIGSFTSSKG
+725 YATIGSFNSSKG
-737 ELELRDCVDF
+737 VLQLRDCVDF

-754 GADDRFEFST
+754 GATTGSEFST
-764 GNGFKLSRAPKPA
+764 GSGFKISRAPKPS

-802 EVIKGV
+802 EVVKGV
-808 ATDNPQPP
+808 ASESPQPP
-816 EDRKDSISLYQLSLS
+816 EDREDSISLYKLKLKP
-831 AYVFDLNDITP
+831 YVFNTNDIIP
-842 KLVENRRYTM
+842 QLVENKRYTM

-880 AFMLDSNNN
+880 AFMVDSNNN

-904 NVVNNSH
+904 NVINNQH

-918 CAIDKVEGTLR
+918 CAIDKVQGTLR

-961 QVNHTIQP
+961 QVNHTVQP

-1001 DVRPDVLI
+1001 DVRPDVII
-1009 DETGAFDQFV
+1009 DETGAYDQFIE
-1019 QLAEESG
+1019 LAEESG

-1032 NEWETNWFGTDEEE
+1032 NEWETNWFGTDEETRIDRE
-1046 VGRRRI
+1046 ADLWWFGR
-1052 RGRRRGWFRS
+1052 RGRRAQTS
-1062 RRRGVSIETVVT
+1062 TVVT
-1074 TTSNQSRDGI
+1074 TTSNQSRTGI

-1108 FMRSRKVYFEAKQM
+1108 FMRSRKIYFEAKQM

-1133 GATVTDYVKQENFQE
+1133 GIAVTNYVKQESFQE
-1148 WSSTNDQSAVYNGA
+1148 WTNTSDQSEVYNGV
-1162 TSHPD
+1162 TSHPAS
-1167 GSSGTLTT
+1167 SSGSLTT
-1175 DANGQVSGSFIIPRN
+1175 NANGQVTGSFIIPRN
-1190 DSLRF
+1190 SSIKF
-1195 KTGIK
+1195 KTGQK

-1205 DSSTNN
+1205 DSTTNN

-1244 VTTEVSDNRVV
+1244 VQSEVSDNRVV

-1286 LDLFFRTKAVK
+1286 LDLFFKTKAVK

-1327 PSQVNVSANASAGT
+1327 PSSVNISADASSAT

-1365 DEYEAWVAEMGGQDV
+1365 DEYEAWVAEMGGFDV

-1414 FALKRANFTSLSAEV
+1414 FTLKRAQFSSLSAEV

-1438 VELGGNPLTTT
+1438 VDLVGNPLTTT
-1449 SGSTNIRVQHINH
+1449 SGSTIVRVQHKNH
-1462 GMHNNGSSVIIAGA
+1462 GMHNSGSSVTIAGA

-1482 AADDINGTHSI
+1482 AANDINGTKTI
-1493 SNIEQ
+1493 ANIEQ
-1498 DSYVISAGSSNAT
+1498 DSYTITCGSNNAT

-1534 KIENFTVPN
+1534 KLEHFTVPN

-1560 SETAY
+1560 TETAY

-1571 EFLPNQNLYFHSP
+1571 EFLPNQNVYFNSP

-1590 SNEAAGKSLKIRAV
+1590 GNEAAGKSLKIRAV

-1618 NRLSAIAIQ
+1618 NRLSAVAIQ
-1627 NRIGDAKNNTS
+1627 NRIGDAGNNTS
-1638 AYSNYLA
+1638 AYSNYVA
-1645 ETNGVGGSELAK
+1645 ETNGIGGSELAK
-1657 YITRKVD
+1657 YITKKID

-1701 DALGWNIAEPAEP
+1701 DALAWTLATPTEP
-1714 IIINNDPSVFDE
+1714 IVINNDRSVYDE
-1726 VKYSIDPAGSFGSMA
+1726 VKYSIDPTGSFGSMA

>member
-1 MSTTSIKTYGAQPYY
+1 MSTTSIKNYGIAPYY

-67 NGEASLNVEHEYIKV
+67 NGEASLNIEHEYLKV
-82 EGTFTHSGTSY
+82 EGTFQHSSVDY

-106 ILTGTGNS
+106 ILTGTANTTH
-114 GNQVKAIVDKVVAAS
+114 QVTAIVDKVVAAT

-139 YLDKGDANRTT
+139 YIDKGGPDRTV
-150 EKFALG
+150 EKFGVG
-156 EVVSSDTSTTRFLM
+156 EVVSTDTSTTRYLM
-170 VGGGANV
+170 VGGGSNV
-177 DGSNTAST
+177 DGSNSVST
-185 IANARGQGSSYNVR
+185 IANSTGQGSSYNVR

-208 FVYVPGQTLILDKYT
+208 FIYVPDQTIILDKYT

-269 TLIKEDLDVDSNR
+269 TLIKEDLDTDTNR
-282 TIDEYVPLARIENG
+282 TIDEYVPLATIENG
-296 VVQLDVTDKTADTE
+296 VVRLDVTDKTTDTE
-310 LTTRLA
+310 LTKRLA
-316 TRTHEESGSYTVGLF
+316 NRTHEESGDYVVGLF

-339 DNTTNFGY
+339 DDTTNFGY
-347 KLAADGGDADK
+347 KLAANGGDADK
-358 LAVGVEPSKA
+358 LAIGVEKSTA

-373 RVEKTA
+373 RVEKTS
-379 KEFVEVDKPRGADAT
+379 KEFVEVDKPRGNDAI
-394 ETETG
+394 ETEEN

-406 GNYVKLI
+406 GNYVKLTTSTVEGI
-413 KSGTGALTGL
+413 
-423 PDLENYVEF
+423 PDLETYKTLDLNISGTA
-432 ELRNSSNAKIGTARA
+432 RGTARA
-447 RGLETYSDHIRLY
+447 RGLETFSDHIRLY
-460 LFDIDMSVGA
+460 LFDISMDA
-470 GLDPVQNFNNVTKV
+470 GYSFNNVTTITQT
-484 ANNSNDSGAAF
+484 STSF
-495 SATLLSGSEGTRFAT
+495 SATLASTGTRFAT

-521 DAIKE
+521 DAIQT
-526 LDNNEYKVKHI
+526 LADNEYKVRHI
-537 ITGNVSNNQLQANLP
+537 LTGSVSSGSLQVSLPAN
-552 SSSGVISDH
+552 SGVISDQT
-561 VDIIVAPASGAVK
+561 DIIIAPASGAVK
-574 TDVSGAIESGTGN
+574 TNVAGNITAGGNGSTSVTFDATALSISGT
-587 GTTGVTLDTTH
+587 
-598 ASLSGISGSCKILVT
+598 CKVLLT
-613 AKKTLARKLKSRV
+613 AKKNLARKNKSRV
-626 NNATHEILASNI
+626 NNETLTISSSNI
-638 STGQESFDLDH
+638 TTGQESFDLDH
-649 ADIIRIVSI
+649 ADIIRIVSV
-658 QEENGQTVTDRFTLD
+658 QETGGNDVTASFTLD

-679 FYENGRIIKDQSTPA
+679 FYENGRIIKNQSTPA
-694 IDTGK
+694 VDTGK
-699 KLIITFDYYNH
+699 DLVITFDYYNH
-710 GDGDYFSVDSYPSAD
+710 GDGDYFSVDSYPSGD
-725 YATIGSFTSSKG
+725 YATIGSFNSSKG
-737 ELELRDCVDF
+737 VLQLRDCIDF

-754 GADDRFEFST
+754 GATTGSEFST
-764 GNGFKLSRAPKPA
+764 GSGFKISRAPKPS

-795 LKRDGTY
+795 LKRDGQY

-808 ATDNPQPP
+808 ASDSPQPP
-816 EDRKDSISLYQLSLS
+816 EDREDSISLYKLKLKP
-831 AYVFDLNDITP
+831 YVFNTNDIIP
-842 KLVENRRYTM
+842 QLIENRRYTM

-880 AFMLDSNNN
+880 AFMVDSNNN

-904 NVVNNSH
+904 NVINNNH

-918 CAIDKVEGTLR
+918 CAIDKVQGTLR

-961 QVNHTIQP
+961 QVNHTVQP

-1001 DVRPDVLI
+1001 DVRPDIII
-1009 DETGAFDQFV
+1009 DETGAYDQFV
-1019 QLAEESG
+1019 ELAEESG

-1032 NEWETNWFGTDEEE
+1032 NEWETNWFGTDEEIRGTIDQFE
-1046 VGRRRI
+1046 DGPWWRRGGRR
-1052 RGRRRGWFRS
+1052 GRN
-1062 RRRGVSIETVVT
+1062 GVTTSTVVT
-1074 TTSNQSRDGI
+1074 TTSNQSRTGI

-1108 FMRSRKVYFEAKQM
+1108 FMRSRKIYFEAKQM
-1122 KPNTKVYAFFD
+1122 KPNTKIYAFFD
-1133 GATVTDYVKQENFQE
+1133 GIAVTDYVKQESFQE
-1148 WSSTNDQSAVYNGA
+1148 WSDTSDQSEVYNGV
-1162 TSHPD
+1162 TSHPAS
-1167 GSSGTLTT
+1167 SSGSLTT
-1175 DANGQVSGSFIIPRN
+1175 DANGQVTGSFIIPRN
-1190 DSLRF
+1190 SSLKF
-1195 KTGIK
+1195 KTGQK

-1205 DSSTNN
+1205 DSTTNN
-1211 RSDESTFSEATFHAQ
+1211 RSDESTFSESTFHAQ

-1244 VTTEVSDNRVV
+1244 VQSEVSENRVV

-1286 LDLFFRTKAVK
+1286 LDLFFKTKAVK

-1327 PSQVNVSANASAGT
+1327 PSSVNVSTDASSAT

-1352 QDTEYA
+1352 QDVEYA

-1365 DEYEAWVAEMGGQDV
+1365 DEYEAWVAEMGGFDV

-1414 FALKRANFTSLSAEV
+1414 FTLKRAQFSSLSAEV

-1438 VELGGNPLTTT
+1438 VSLVGNPLTTT
-1449 SGSTNIRVQHINH
+1449 SGSTVVRVQHKNH
-1462 GMHNNGSSVIIAGA
+1462 GMHNSGSSVTIAGA

-1482 AADDINGTHSI
+1482 AANDINGTKTI
-1493 SNIEQ
+1493 ANIEQ
-1498 DSYVISAGSSNAT
+1498 DSYTITCGSSNAT

-1534 KIENFTVPN
+1534 KLEHFTVPN
-1543 TDLRCF
+1543 TDLRCY

-1560 SETAY
+1560 TETAY

-1571 EFLPNQNLYFHSP
+1571 EFLPNQNIYFHSP

-1590 SNEAAGKSLKIRAV
+1590 GNEAAGKSLKIKAV

-1618 NRLSAIAIQ
+1618 NRLSAVAIQ
-1627 NRIGDAKNNTS
+1627 NRIGDAGNNTS

-1657 YITRKVD
+1657 YITKKID

-1701 DALGWNIAEPAEP
+1701 DALAWTLASPTEP
-1714 IIINNDPSVFDE
+1714 IVINNDRSIYDE
-1726 VKYSIDPAGSFGSMA
+1726 VKYSIDPTGSFGSMA

>member
-1 MSTTSIKTYGAQPYY
+1 MSTTSIKNYSIAPYY

-24 YQRILFRP
+24 YQRVLFRP

-67 NGEASLNVEHEYIKV
+67 NGEASLNIAHEYLKV

-114 GNQVKAIVDKVVAAS
+114 GNQVKAIVDKVVAAT

-139 YLDKGDANRTT
+139 YLDSGDANRTT
-150 EKFALG
+150 EKFAAG
-156 EVVSSDTSTTRFLM
+156 EVVSTDTSTTRYLM
-170 VGGGANV
+170 VGEGANV

-185 IANARGQGSSYNVR
+185 IANPTGKGSSYNVR

-208 FVYVPGQTLILDKYT
+208 FVYVPNQTIILDKYT

-237 IQTSAGDTSLLDNA
+237 IQTSAGDTTLLDNA

-269 TLIKEDLDVDSNR
+269 TLIKENLDVDSQR

-296 VVQLDVTDKTADTE
+296 VVQLDVTDKTTDTE
-310 LTTRLA
+310 LTKRLA
-316 TRTHEESGSYTVGLF
+316 TRTHEESGDYTVGLF
-331 ELDIKEHL
+331 ELDVKEHL
-339 DNTTNFGY
+339 DDTTNFGY
-347 KLAADGGDADK
+347 KLANDGGSANK
-358 LAVGVEPSKA
+358 LAIGVEPSTA

-373 RVEKTA
+373 RVQKTA
-379 KEFVEVDKPRGADAT
+379 KEFVEVDKPRDT
-394 ETETG
+394 TDDIETEAN

-406 GNYVKLI
+406 GNYVKLTTSSVQGI
-413 KSGTGALTGL
+413 
-423 PDLENYVEF
+423 PDLETYKT
-432 ELRNSSNAKIGTARA
+432 LDLKISGTARGSARA
-447 RGLETYSDHIRLY
+447 RGLEIFSDHIRLY
-460 LFDIDMSVGA
+460 LFDIVMDSGYS
-470 GLDPVQNFNNVTKV
+470 FNNVTTV
-484 ANNSNDSGAAF
+484 SQTSTSF
-495 SATLLSGSEGTRFAT
+495 SATLASAGTRFAT

-521 DAIKE
+521 DVISGLA
-526 LDNNEYKVKHI
+526 NNEYKVRHI
-537 ITGNVSNNQLQANLP
+537 LTDSVSSGSLQVSLPAN
-552 SSSGVISDH
+552 SGVISDQ
-561 VDIIVAPASGAVK
+561 VDIIIAPASGAVK
-574 TDVSGAIESGTGN
+574 TGVAGNITAGGN
-587 GTTGVTLDTTH
+587 GSTSVTFNATAL
-598 ASLSGISGSCKILVT
+598 GITGSCKVLVT
-613 AKKTLARKLKSRV
+613 AKKNLARKNKSRV
-626 NNATHEILASNI
+626 NNQTHTISASAI

-658 QEENGQTVTDRFTLD
+658 AETGGATVTDRFTLD

-679 FYENGRIIKDQSTPA
+679 FYENGRIIKNQSTPA
-694 IDTGK
+694 VDTGK
-699 KLIITFDYYNH
+699 DLVITFDYYNH
-710 GDGDYFSVDSYPSAD
+710 GDGDYFSVDSYPTAD
-725 YATIGSFTSSKG
+725 YATIGSFNSSKG
-737 ELELRDCVDF
+737 VLQLRDCIDF

-754 GADDRFEFST
+754 GATTGQEFST
-764 GNGFKLSRAPKPA
+764 GSGFKISRAPKPS

-808 ATDNPQPP
+808 SSENPQPP
-816 EDRKDSISLYQLSLS
+816 EDREDSITLYQVKLKP
-831 AYVFDLNDITP
+831 YVFDTNDVVPQIT
-842 KLVENRRYTM
+842 ENKRYTM

-904 NVVNNSH
+904 NVINNQH

-918 CAIDKVEGTLR
+918 CAIDKVAGTLR

-961 QVNHTIQP
+961 QVNHTVQP

-1001 DVRPDVLI
+1001 DVRPDVII
-1009 DETGAFDQFV
+1009 DETGAYDQFV
-1019 QLAEESG
+1019 ELAEESG

-1032 NEWETNWFGTDEEE
+1032 NEWETNWFGTDEEIRGTID
-1046 VGRRRI
+1046 VFDNNWWRGGRRG
-1052 RGRRRGWFRS
+1052 RGRQGGATS
-1062 RRRGVSIETVVT
+1062 TVVT
-1074 TTSNQSRDGI
+1074 TTTNQSRTGI

-1108 FMRSRKVYFEAKQM
+1108 FMRSRKIYFEAKQM
-1122 KPNTKVYAFFD
+1122 KPNTKIYAFFD
-1133 GATVTDYVKQENFQE
+1133 GIAVTDYVKQENFQE
-1148 WSSTNDQSAVYNGA
+1148 WSNTSDQSEVYNGV
-1162 TSHPD
+1162 TSHPAS
-1167 GSSGTLTT
+1167 SSGSLVT
-1175 DANGQVSGSFIIPRN
+1175 DANGQATGSFIIPRN
-1190 DSLRF
+1190 SGLRF

-1205 DSSTNN
+1205 DSTTNN

-1244 VTTEVSDNRVV
+1244 IQSEVSDNRVV

-1286 LDLFFRTKAVK
+1286 LDLFFKTKAVK

-1305 IRTTQNG
+1305 IRTTSNG

-1327 PSQVNVSANASAGT
+1327 PSAVNVSANGSSAT
-1341 NFPFDFPVYLQ
+1341 NFAFDFPVYLQ
-1352 QDTEYA
+1352 QDVEYA

-1365 DEYEAWVAEMGGQDV
+1365 DEYEAWVAEMGGFDV

-1414 FALKRANFTSLSAEV
+1414 FTLKRAQFSSLSATV

-1438 VELGGNPLTTT
+1438 VELVGNPLTTT
-1449 SGSTNIRVQHINH
+1449 SGSTVVRVQHKNH
-1462 GMHNNGSSVIIAGA
+1462 GMHNNGSSVVIAGA
-1476 TALNGI
+1476 AALNGI
-1482 AADDINGTHSI
+1482 AANDINGTKTI
-1493 SNIEQ
+1493 ANVEQ
-1498 DSYVISAGSSNAT
+1498 DSYTITCGSSNAS
-1511 ATGTGGGTSV
+1511 ATGTGGGTAV

-1534 KIENFTVPN
+1534 KLENFTVPN

-1560 SETAY
+1560 NETAY
-1565 QAQSEF
+1565 QAQTEF
-1571 EFLPNQNLYFHSP
+1571 EFLPNQNVYFHSP
-1584 KVVCSP
+1584 KVVCSAA
-1590 SNEAAGKSLKIRAV
+1590 NEAAGKSLKIRAV
-1604 LSSTKNHLTPVIDQ
+1604 LSSTKDHLTPVIDQ
-1618 NRLSAIAIQ
+1618 NRLSAVAIQ
-1627 NRIGDAKNNTS
+1627 NRIGDAGNNNS
-1638 AYSNYLA
+1638 SYSNYIA
-1645 ETNGVGGSELAK
+1645 ETNGIGGSELAK
-1657 YITRKVD
+1657 YITKKID

-1701 DALGWNIAEPAEP
+1701 DALSWNVATPSEP
-1714 IIINNDPSVFDE
+1714 IVINNDRSVYDE

>member
-1 MSTTSIKTYGAQPYY
+1 MSTTSIKNYSIAPYY

-24 YQRILFRP
+24 YQRVLFRP

-139 YLDKGDANRTT
+139 YLDKGDTNRTT

-199 EGVYFISGC
+199 EGVYFVSGC
-208 FVYVPGQTLILDKYT
+208 FIYVPGQTLILDKYT

-237 IQTSAGDTSLLDNA
+237 IQTSAGDSSLLDNA

-282 TIDEYVPLARIENG
+282 TVDEYVPLARIENG
-296 VVQLDVTDKTADTE
+296 VVQLDVTDKTDDTE

-316 TRTHEESGSYTVGLF
+316 TRTQEESGDYTVGLF

-347 KLAADGGDADK
+347 KLAADGGNADK
-358 LAVGVEPSKA
+358 LAIGVEPSKA

-373 RVEKTA
+373 RVAKTA
-379 KEFVEVDKPRGADAT
+379 KEFVEVDKPRGTDAT
-394 ETETG
+394 ETETN
-399 TNTQITV
+399 TNTQITI
-406 GNYVKLI
+406 GNYIKLVKT
-413 KSGTGALTGL
+413 GTGAVEGL
-423 PDLENYVEF
+423 PDLESYKT
-432 ELRNSSNAKIGTARA
+432 LRLMDDTVQVGTARA
-447 RGLETYSDHIRLY
+447 RGLEIYTDHIRLY
-460 LFDIDMSVGA
+460 LFDINITHGSKT
-470 GLDPVQNFNNVTKV
+470 FNDVDKV
-484 ANNSNDSGAAF
+484 DQTSQGF
-495 SATLLSGSEGTRFAT
+495 SATLSAVGTRFAT

-526 LDNNEYKVKHI
+526 LANNEYKVRHI
-537 ITGNVSNNQLQANLP
+537 LTGSVSSGSLQVSLP
-552 SSSGVISDH
+552 SSSGVISDQ
-561 VDIIVAPASGAVK
+561 VDIIIAPASGAVK
-574 TDVSGAIESGTGN
+574 TGVAGNITAGGNGSTSVTFNATALSISGT
-587 GTTGVTLDTTH
+587 
-598 ASLSGISGSCKILVT
+598 CKVLVT
-613 AKKTLARKLKSRV
+613 AKKNLARKNKSRV
-626 NNATHEILASNI
+626 NNETFTIQASAI
-638 STGQESFDLDH
+638 STGQESFALDH
-649 ADIIRIVSI
+649 ADVIRIVSI
-658 QEENGQTVTDRFTLD
+658 QETGGNDVTSRFTLD

-679 FYENGRIIKDQSTPA
+679 FYENGRIVKDQSTPA

-699 KLIITFDYYNH
+699 NLVITFDYYNH
-710 GDGDYFSVDSYPSAD
+710 GDGDYFSVDSYPTGD

-737 ELELRDCVDF
+737 ELQLRDCVDF

-754 GADDRFEFST
+754 GSITAGSEFST

-816 EDRKDSISLYQLSLS
+816 EDRKDSISLYQLNLS

-1052 RGRRRGWFRS
+1052 RGGRGARRG
-1062 RRRGVSIETVVT
+1062 RRRGVAIETVT
-1074 TTSNQSRDGI
+1074 TTTANQSRDGI
-1084 RTDVGFDIVE
+1084 RTDVGFDIIE
-1094 RSAGSRVVEVNFVP
+1094 RSAGSRIVEVNFVP

-1148 WSSTNDQSAVYNGA
+1148 WSSTNAQSVVYNGV

-1211 RSDESTFSEATFHAQ
+1211 RSNESTFSEATFHAQ

-1327 PSQVNVSANASAGT
+1327 PSQVNVSANAASGT

-1414 FALKRANFTSLSAEV
+1414 FALKRASFTSLSAEV

-1438 VELGGNPLTTT
+1438 VELSGNPLTTT
-1449 SGSTNIRVQHINH
+1449 SGSTNIRVQHKNH
-1462 GMHNNGSSVIIAGA
+1462 GMHNNGSSVTIAGA

-1482 AADDINGTHSI
+1482 AANDINGTHSI

-1498 DSYVISAGSSNAT
+1498 DSYIISAGSSNAS

-1571 EFLPNQNLYFHSP
+1571 EFLPNQNVYFHSP

-1590 SNEAAGKSLKIRAV
+1590 GNEAAGKSLKIRAV
-1604 LSSTKNHLTPVIDQ
+1604 LSSTKNYLTPVIDQ
-1618 NRLSAIAIQ
+1618 NRLSAVTIQ
-1627 NRIGDAKNNTS
+1627 NRIGDAGNNTS

-1701 DALGWNIAEPAEP
+1701 DALSWNLAVSSEP

>member
-1 MSTTSIKTYGAQPYY
+1 MSTTSIKNYGIAPYY

-129 GSDPDTIYIK
+129 GSDPDTLYIK
-139 YLDKGDANRTT
+139 YLDKGDTNRTT

-156 EVVSSDTSTTRFLM
+156 EVVSTDTSTTRFLM

-237 IQTSAGDTSLLDNA
+237 IQTSAGDASLLDNA

-282 TIDEYVPLARIENG
+282 TVDEYVPLARIENG
-296 VVQLDVTDKTADTE
+296 VVQLDVTDKTDDTE

-316 TRTHEESGSYTVGLF
+316 TRTHEESGDYTVGLF

-339 DNTTNFGY
+339 DDTTNFGY

-373 RVEKTA
+373 RVAKTA

-394 ETETG
+394 ETEEN

-406 GNYVKLI
+406 GNYVKLTTSTVEGI
-413 KSGTGALTGL
+413 
-423 PDLENYVEF
+423 PDLETYKTLDLNISGTA
-432 ELRNSSNAKIGTARA
+432 RGTARA
-447 RGLETYSDHIRLY
+447 RGLETFSDHIRLY
-460 LFDIDMSVGA
+460 LFDIVMDSGYS
-470 GLDPVQNFNNVTKV
+470 FNNVTTITQ
-484 ANNSNDSGAAF
+484 SSTSF
-495 SATLLSGSEGTRFAT
+495 SATLASTGTRFAT

-526 LDNNEYKVKHI
+526 LDNNEYKVRHI
-537 ITGNVSNNQLQANLP
+537 LTGSVSGGSLQVSLP
-552 SSSGVISDH
+552 SSSGVISDQT
-561 VDIIVAPASGAVK
+561 DIIIAPASGAVK
-574 TDVSGAIESGTGN
+574 TNVAGN
-587 GTTGVTLDTTH
+587 ITAGGNASTSVTFNATAL
-598 ASLSGISGSCKILVT
+598 GISGSCKVLVT
-613 AKKTLARKLKSRV
+613 AKKNLARKLKQRV
-626 NNATHEILASNI
+626 NNETLTIQASAI
-638 STGQESFDLDH
+638 STGQESFNLDH
-649 ADIIRIVSI
+649 ADVIRIVSV
-658 QEENGQTVTDRFTLD
+658 QETGGNDVTDSFTLD

-699 KLIITFDYYNH
+699 NLVITFDYYNH
-710 GDGDYFSVDSYPSAD
+710 TDGDYFSVDSYPTAD
-725 YATIGSFTSSKG
+725 YATIGSFNSSKG
-737 ELELRDCVDF
+737 ILQLRDCIDF

-754 GADDRFEFST
+754 GSITAGSEFST
-764 GNGFKLSRAPKPA
+764 GTGFKVSRAPKPS

-802 EVIKGV
+802 EVVKGV
-808 ATDNPQPP
+808 ASESPQPP
-816 EDRKDSISLYQLSLS
+816 EDRKDSISLYQLKLKP
-831 AYVFDLNDITP
+831 YVFDTNDIIP
-842 KLVENRRYTM
+842 QLVENKRYTM

-904 NVVNNSH
+904 NVVNNNH

-918 CAIDKVEGTLR
+918 CAIDKVQGTLR

-961 QVNHTIQP
+961 QVNHTVQP

-1001 DVRPDVLI
+1001 DVRPDVII
-1009 DETGAFDQFV
+1009 DETGAYDQFV
-1019 QLAEESG
+1019 ELAEESG

-1032 NEWETNWFGTDEEE
+1032 NEWETNWFGTDEEIRIDRE
-1046 VGRRRI
+1046 ADLWWFGR
-1052 RGRRRGWFRS
+1052 RGRRAQTS
-1062 RRRGVSIETVVT
+1062 TVVT
-1074 TTSNQSRDGI
+1074 TTSNQSRTGI
-1084 RTDVGFDIVE
+1084 RTDIGFDIVE

-1108 FMRSRKVYFEAKQM
+1108 FMRSRKIYFEAKQM

-1133 GATVTDYVKQENFQE
+1133 GSAVTDYVKQESFQE
-1148 WSSTNDQSAVYNGA
+1148 WSNTSDQSAVYNDV
-1162 TSHPD
+1162 TSHPGANS
-1167 GSSGTLTT
+1167 GSLVT
-1175 DANGQVSGSFIIPRN
+1175 DANGQVTGSFIIPRN
-1190 DSLRF
+1190 SSLKF

-1205 DSSTNN
+1205 DSTTNN
-1211 RSDESTFSEATFHAQ
+1211 RSDESTFSEATFHSQ

-1244 VTTEVSDNRVV
+1244 VTSEVSDNRVV

-1327 PSQVNVSANASAGT
+1327 PSAVNVSANGSSAT

-1365 DEYEAWVAEMGGQDV
+1365 DEYEAWVAEMGGFDV

-1414 FALKRANFTSLSAEV
+1414 FTLKRAQFSSLSAEV

-1438 VELGGNPLTTT
+1438 VSLVGNPLTTT
-1449 SGSTNIRVQHINH
+1449 SGSTNIRVQHKNH
-1462 GMHNNGSSVIIAGA
+1462 GMHSDGSSVTIAGA

-1482 AADDINGTHSI
+1482 AASDINGTHSI
-1493 SNIEQ
+1493 SNIEI
-1498 DSYVISAGSSNAT
+1498 DSYVISAGSSNAS
-1511 ATGTGGGTSV
+1511 ATGTGGGTAV

-1534 KIENFTVPN
+1534 KLENFTVPN

-1549 LTTTSQQSIDG
+1549 LTTTSQRSIDG
-1560 SETAY
+1560 TETPY
-1565 QAQSEF
+1565 QAQTEF
-1571 EFLPNQNLYFHSP
+1571 EFLPNQNIYFHSP

-1590 SNEAAGKSLKIRAV
+1590 GNEASGKSLKIRAV

-1618 NRLSAIAIQ
+1618 NRLSATTIQ
-1627 NRIGDAKNNTS
+1627 NRIGDAGNNNS
-1638 AYSNYLA
+1638 SYNNYLA

-1657 YITRKVD
+1657 YITRKID

-1683 ATVDLYWK
+1683 AAVDLYWK

-1701 DALGWNIAEPAEP
+1701 DALGWNLATPAEP
-1714 IIINNDPSVFDE
+1714 IVINNDRTVYDE
-1726 VKYSIDPAGSFGSMA
+1726 VKYSIDPSGSFGSMA

>member
-1 MSTTSIKTYGAQPYY
+1 MSTTSIKTYGEAPYY
-16 DDFDETKN
+16 DDFDESKN
-24 YQRILFRP
+24 YQRVLYRP

-67 NGEASLNVEHEYIKV
+67 NGEASLNISHEYIKV
-82 EGTFTHSGTSY
+82 EGTFTHSGTAY
-93 TTANYLSE
+93 TTANYISE

-106 ILTGTGNS
+106 ILTGTANS
-114 GNQVKAIVDKVVAAS
+114 GNQVKAIVDKVVTAA
-129 GSDPDTIYIK
+129 GTDPDTVYIK
-139 YLDKGDANRTT
+139 YLDSGDANRTT
-150 EKFALG
+150 EKFAVG
-156 EVVSSDTSTTRFLM
+156 EVVSSDTGTTRFLM
-170 VGGGANV
+170 VGGGANT
-177 DGSNTAST
+177 DGNNTAST
-185 IANARGQGSSYNVR
+185 IANAVGTGSSYNIR

-208 FVYVPGQTLILDKYT
+208 FVFVPGETLILDKYT

-229 VGLQVSQT
+229 VGLQVNQT
-237 IQTSAGDTSLLDNA
+237 IQTSAGDSSLLDNA
-251 QGVPNTAAPGAD
+251 AGTPNTSAPGAD

-269 TLIKEDLDVDSNR
+269 TLIKENLDVDTQR
-282 TIDEYVPLARIENG
+282 TVDEYVPLARIVNG
-296 VVQLDVTDKTADTE
+296 VTQLDLTDKTNDTE
-310 LTTRLA
+310 LTKRLA
-316 TRTHEESGSYTVGLF
+316 TRTEEESGNYVVGIF
-331 ELDIKEHL
+331 ELDVKEHL
-339 DNTTNFGY
+339 DTGSNFGQN
-347 KLAADGGDADK
+347 AAGDGGSADK
-358 LAVGVEPSKA
+358 LAIGVEKSTA
-368 YIQGF
+368 YIQGY
-373 RVEKTA
+373 RVAKTS
-379 KEFVEVDKPRGADAT
+379 KEFVDVDKPRGSDAT
-394 ETETG
+394 ETETN

-413 KSGTGALTGL
+413 KTGTGACEGI
-423 PDLENYVEF
+423 PDLENYTT
-432 ELRNSSNAKIGTARA
+432 LRLMDDTVQVGTARA
-447 RGLETYSDHIRLY
+447 RGLEIFSDHIRLY
-460 LFDIDMSVGA
+460 LFDINITHGSKT
-470 GLDPVQNFNNVTKV
+470 FNDVDKV
-484 ANNSNDSGAAF
+484 DQSANSF
-495 SATLLSGSEGTRFAT
+495 SATLSSVGTRFAT

-521 DAIKE
+521 NAIKE
-526 LDNNEYKVKHI
+526 LANNEYKVRHVL
-537 ITGNVSNNQLQANLP
+537 TGTVSAGSLQVSLP
-552 SSSGVISDH
+552 SGSGVISDQT
-561 VDIIVAPASGAVK
+561 DIIIAQASGAVK
-574 TDVSGAIESGTGN
+574 TGVDGNITAGGNGSTSVTFNATALSISGA
-587 GTTGVTLDTTH
+587 
-598 ASLSGISGSCKILVT
+598 CKVLVT
-613 AKKTLARKLKSRV
+613 AKKNLARKSKQRV
-626 NNATHEILASNI
+626 NNQTHTIASGSI
-638 STGQESFDLDH
+638 STGQESFALDH
-649 ADIIRIVSI
+649 ADVIRIVSI
-658 QEENGQTVTDRFTLD
+658 QETGGNDVTSRFTLD

-699 KLIITFDYYNH
+699 NLVITFDYYNH
-710 GDGDYFSVDSYPSAD
+710 GDGDYFSVDSYPTAD
-725 YATIGSFTSSKG
+725 YAEIPSFDSSKG
-737 ELELRDCVDF
+737 KLELRDCIDF
-747 RPRKAES
+747 RPRKAEA
-754 GADDRFEFST
+754 GASAGSEFST
-764 GNGFKLSRAPKPA
+764 GTGFKLSRAPKPS

-788 PRIDKLI
+788 PRVDKLI

-802 EVIKGV
+802 EIIKGV
-808 ATDNPQPP
+808 PSDSPQPP
-816 EDRKDSISLYQLSLS
+816 EDRKDSISLYQLKLRP
-831 AYVFDLNDITP
+831 YVFDLNDVIP
-842 KLVENRRYTM
+842 QIIENRRYTM

-880 AFMLDSNNN
+880 AFMLDSSQN

-904 NVVNNSH
+904 NVINNKH
-911 PDTLGGK
+911 PDTIGLK
-918 CAIDKVEGTLR
+918 SAIDKVAGTLR

-953 SIWTLPYS
+953 SIWTLPFT
-961 QVNHTIQP
+961 QVAQSTQP

-1001 DVRPDVLI
+1001 DVRPDVII
-1009 DETGAFDQFV
+1009 DETGAYDQFV
-1019 QLAEESG
+1019 ESAEEQG
-1026 ILGTVW
+1026 LLGTVW
-1032 NEWETNWFGTDEEE
+1032 NEWETNWFGTDEEL
-1046 VGRRRI
+1046 
-1052 RGRRRGWFRS
+1052 RGTEDLARGAWWRRGIGEGRFNVTTS
-1062 RRRGVSIETVVT
+1062 SVVT
-1074 TTSNQSRDGI
+1074 TTSNQSRTGL

-1108 FMRSRKVYFEAKQM
+1108 FMRSRKIYFEGKQM
-1122 KPNTKVYAFFD
+1122 KPNTKVFAFFD
-1133 GATVTDYVKQENFQE
+1133 GIPVTSYVKQETFQE
-1148 WSSTNDQSAVYNGA
+1148 WSNTSNQSEVYTGL

-1167 GSSGTLTT
+1167 SGSGTLVT

-1190 DSLRF
+1190 SSTRF
-1195 KTGIK
+1195 KTGTK

-1211 RSDESTFSEATFHAQ
+1211 RSNESTFSEASFHAQ

-1231 VQNTIISTKVPKL
+1231 VQNTIISTKVPKF
-1244 VTTEVSDNRVV
+1244 VTSEVSDNRVV

-1271 QTILIEKEGGIFVTS
+1271 QTILIEQEGGIFVTS
-1286 LDLFFRTKAVK
+1286 LDLFFKTKAVK

-1305 IRTTQNG
+1305 IRTTSNG

-1327 PSQVNVSANASAGT
+1327 PAAVNVSSDASSAT
-1341 NFPFDFPVYLQ
+1341 NFAFDFPVYLQ
-1352 QDTEYA
+1352 QDVEYA

-1365 DEYEAWVAEMGGQDV
+1365 DEYEAWVAEMGGFDV
-1380 TNVDYRITKQ
+1380 TNVNYRITKQ

-1414 FALKRANFTSLSAEV
+1414 FTLKRAQFSSLSSEV

-1438 VELGGNPLTTT
+1438 ISLVGNPLTTT
-1449 SGSTNIRVQHINH
+1449 SGSTAVRVQHPNH
-1462 GMHNNGSSVIIAGA
+1462 GMHNSGSSVTIAGA

-1482 AADDINGTHSI
+1482 AANDINGTHSI
-1493 SNIEQ
+1493 SNIEH
-1498 DSYVISAGSSNAT
+1498 DSYVITAGSSNAS

-1534 KIENFTVPN
+1534 KLENFTVPN

-1560 SETAY
+1560 TETAY

-1571 EFLPNQNLYFHSP
+1571 EFLPNQNLYFHAP

-1590 SNEAAGKSLKIRAV
+1590 GNEAAGKSLKIRAV

-1618 NRLSAIAIQ
+1618 NRLSVVAVQ
-1627 NRIGDAKNNTS
+1627 NRIGDAGNNTS

-1657 YITRKVD
+1657 YITKKID

-1676 GANVPTG
+1676 NTNVPTG

-1701 DALGWNIAEPAEP
+1701 DSLAWNLQTPVEP
-1714 IIINNDPSVFDE
+1714 IVINNDRSIFDE
-1726 VKYSIDPAGSFGSMA
+1726 VKYSIDPTGSFGSMA

>member
-1 MSTTSIKTYGAQPYY
+1 MSTTSIKTYGVAPYY

-42 QMQTALQAQI
+42 QMQSALQAQI

-114 GNQVKAIVDKVVAAS
+114 GNQVKAIVDKVVAAT
-129 GSDPDTIYIK
+129 GSDPDTLYIK

-237 IQTSAGDTSLLDNA
+237 IQTSAGDASLVDNA

-296 VVQLDVTDKTADTE
+296 VVQLDVTDKTDDTE

-316 TRTHEESGSYTVGLF
+316 TRTHEESGDYTVGLF

-339 DNTTNFGY
+339 DDTTNFGY

-373 RVEKTA
+373 RVAKTA

-413 KSGTGALTGL
+413 KTGTGALTGL

-432 ELRNSSNAKIGTARA
+432 ELRNSSDTKIGTARA

-470 GLDPVQNFNNVTKV
+470 GLDPVQNFNNVAKV
-484 ANNSNDSGAAF
+484 ANNVNDTSVAF

-526 LDNNEYKVKHI
+526 LDNNQYKVRHI
-537 ITGNVSNNQLQANLP
+537 LNGSVQSNEIQVTLP

-561 VDIIVAPASGAVK
+561 VDIIVAPASGAVR
-574 TDVSGAIESGTGN
+574 TGVSGAIESGTGN
-587 GTTGVTLDTTH
+587 GTTGVTLDATH
-598 ASLSGISGSCKILVT
+598 SSLSGISGSVKVLVT
-613 AKKTLARKLKSRV
+613 AKKTLARKLKQRV
-626 NNATHEILASNI
+626 NNATHTITASNI

-649 ADIIRIVSI
+649 ADVIRIVSI
-658 QEENGQTVTDRFTLD
+658 VETGGNTVTDRFTLD

-679 FYENGRIIKDQSTPA
+679 FYENGRIVKDQSTPA
-694 IDTGK
+694 VDTGK
-699 KLIITFDYYNH
+699 DLVITFDYYNH
-710 GDGDYFSVDSYPSAD
+710 GDGDYFSVDSYPEDD
-725 YATIGSFTSSKG
+725 YATIGSFNSSKG
-737 ELELRDCVDF
+737 LLQLRDCIDF

-754 GADDRFEFST
+754 GASDRFEFST

-808 ATDNPQPP
+808 ASESPQPP
-816 EDRKDSISLYQLSLS
+816 EDRKDSISLYQLKLKP
-831 AYVFDLNDITP
+831 YVFDTNDIIP
-842 KLVENRRYTM
+842 QLVENKRYTM

-904 NVVNNSH
+904 NVVNNNH

-918 CAIDKVEGTLR
+918 CAIDKVQGTLR

-961 QVNHTIQP
+961 QVNHTVQP

-1001 DVRPDVLI
+1001 DVRPDVII
-1009 DETGAFDQFV
+1009 DETGAYDQFV
-1019 QLAEESG
+1019 ELAEESG

-1032 NEWETNWFGTDEEE
+1032 NEWETNWFGSDEETRIDRE
-1046 VGRRRI
+1046 ADLWWFGR
-1052 RGRRRGWFRS
+1052 RGRRAQTS
-1062 RRRGVSIETVVT
+1062 TVVT
-1074 TTSNQSRDGI
+1074 TTSNQSRTGI
-1084 RTDVGFDIVE
+1084 RTDIGFDIVE

-1108 FMRSRKVYFEAKQM
+1108 FMRSRKIYFEAKQM

-1133 GATVTDYVKQENFQE
+1133 GSAVTDYVKQESFQE
-1148 WSSTNDQSAVYNGA
+1148 WSNTSDQSAVYNDV
-1162 TSHPD
+1162 TSHPEANS
-1167 GSSGTLTT
+1167 GSLVT
-1175 DANGQVSGSFIIPRN
+1175 DANGQVTGSFIIPRN
-1190 DSLRF
+1190 SSLKF

-1205 DSSTNN
+1205 DSTTNN
-1211 RSDESTFSEATFHAQ
+1211 RSDESTFSEAAFHSQ

-1244 VTTEVSDNRVV
+1244 VTSEVSDNRVV

-1327 PSQVNVSANASAGT
+1327 PSAVNVSADGSSAT
-1341 NFPFDFPVYLQ
+1341 NFAFDFPVYLQ

-1365 DEYEAWVAEMGGQDV
+1365 DEYEAWVAEMGGFDV

-1414 FALKRANFTSLSAEV
+1414 FTLKRANFTSLSAEV

-1438 VELGGNPLTTT
+1438 VSLVGNPLTTT
-1449 SGSTNIRVQHINH
+1449 SGSTNIRVQHKNH
-1462 GMHNNGSSVIIAGA
+1462 GMHSDGSSVTIAGA

-1482 AADDINGTHSI
+1482 AANDINGTHSI
-1493 SNIEQ
+1493 SNIEI
-1498 DSYVISAGSSNAT
+1498 DSYVISAGSSNAS
-1511 ATGTGGGTSV
+1511 ATGTGGGAAV

-1534 KIENFTVPN
+1534 KLENFTVPN

-1549 LTTTSQQSIDG
+1549 LTTTSQRSIDG
-1560 SETAY
+1560 SETPY
-1565 QAQSEF
+1565 QAQTEF
-1571 EFLPNQNLYFHSP
+1571 EFLPNQNIYFHSP

-1590 SNEAAGKSLKIRAV
+1590 GNEAAGKSLKIRAV

-1618 NRLSAIAIQ
+1618 NRLSATTIQ
-1627 NRIGDAKNNTS
+1627 NRIGDAGNNTS
-1638 AYSNYLA
+1638 SYNNYLA

-1657 YITRKVD
+1657 YITRKID

-1701 DALGWNIAEPAEP
+1701 DALGWNLATPAEP
-1714 IIINNDPSVFDE
+1714 IVINNDRTVYDE
-1726 VKYSIDPAGSFGSMA
+1726 VKYSIDPSGSFGSMA

>member
-1 MSTTSIKTYGAQPYY
+1 MSTTSIKNYSIAPYY

-24 YQRILFRP
+24 YQRVLFRP

-67 NGEASLNVEHEYIKV
+67 NGEASLNIAHEYLKV
-82 EGTFTHSGTSY
+82 EGTFTHSGTDY

-106 ILTGTGNS
+106 ILTGTANS
-114 GNQVKAIVDKVVAAS
+114 GNQVKAIVDKVVAAT

-139 YLDKGDANRTT
+139 YLDSGDANRTT
-150 EKFALG
+150 EKFAAG

-177 DGSNTAST
+177 DGSNTASN
-185 IANARGQGSSYNVR
+185 IANPTGQGSSYNVR

-208 FVYVPGQTLILDKYT
+208 FVYVPNQTIILDKYT

-237 IQTSAGDTSLLDNA
+237 IQTSAGDTTLLDNA

-269 TLIKEDLDVDSNR
+269 TLIKENLDVDSQR

-296 VVQLDVTDKTADTE
+296 VVQLDVTDKTTDTE
-310 LTTRLA
+310 LTKRLA
-316 TRTHEESGSYTVGLF
+316 TRTHEESGDYTVGLF
-331 ELDIKEHL
+331 ELDVKEHL
-339 DNTTNFGY
+339 DDTTNFGY
-347 KLAADGGDADK
+347 KLAGDGGSANK
-358 LAVGVEPSKA
+358 LAIGVEPSTA

-373 RVEKTA
+373 RVQKTA
-379 KEFVEVDKPRGADAT
+379 KEFVEVDKPRDT
-394 ETETG
+394 TDDIETEAN

-406 GNYVKLI
+406 GNYVKLTTSSVQGI
-413 KSGTGALTGL
+413 
-423 PDLENYVEF
+423 PDLETYKT
-432 ELRNSSNAKIGTARA
+432 LDLKISGTARGSARA
-447 RGLETYSDHIRLY
+447 RGLEIFSDHIRLY
-460 LFDIDMSVGA
+460 LFDIVMDSGYS
-470 GLDPVQNFNNVTKV
+470 FNNVTTV
-484 ANNSNDSGAAF
+484 SQTSTSF
-495 SATLLSGSEGTRFAT
+495 SATLASAGTRFAT

-521 DAIKE
+521 DVISGLA
-526 LDNNEYKVKHI
+526 NNEYKVRHI
-537 ITGNVSNNQLQANLP
+537 LTDSVSSGSLQVSLPAN
-552 SSSGVISDH
+552 SGVISDQ
-561 VDIIVAPASGAVK
+561 VDIIIAPASGAVK
-574 TDVSGAIESGTGN
+574 TGVAGNITAGGN
-587 GTTGVTLDTTH
+587 GSTSVTFNATAL
-598 ASLSGISGSCKILVT
+598 GITGSCKVLVT
-613 AKKTLARKLKSRV
+613 AKKNLARKNKSRV
-626 NNATHEILASNI
+626 NNQTHTISASAI

-658 QEENGQTVTDRFTLD
+658 TETGGATVTDRFTLD

-679 FYENGRIIKDQSTPA
+679 FYENGRIIKNQSTPA
-694 IDTGK
+694 VDTGK
-699 KLIITFDYYNH
+699 DLVITFDYYNH
-710 GDGDYFSVDSYPSAD
+710 GDGDYFSVDSYPTAD
-725 YATIGSFTSSKG
+725 YATIGSFNSSKG
-737 ELELRDCVDF
+737 VLQLRDCIDF

-754 GADDRFEFST
+754 GATTGQEFST
-764 GNGFKLSRAPKPA
+764 GSGFKISRAPKPS

-808 ATDNPQPP
+808 SSENPQPP
-816 EDRKDSISLYQLSLS
+816 EDREDSITLYQVKLKP
-831 AYVFDLNDITP
+831 YVFDTNDVVPQIT
-842 KLVENRRYTM
+842 ENKRYTM

-904 NVVNNSH
+904 NVINNQH

-918 CAIDKVEGTLR
+918 CAIDKVAGTLR

-940 TSATATNTAVKNS
+940 TSATTTNTAVKNS

-961 QVNHTIQP
+961 QVNHTVQP

-1001 DVRPDVLI
+1001 DVRPDVII
-1009 DETGAFDQFV
+1009 DETGAYDQFV
-1019 QLAEESG
+1019 ELAEESG

-1032 NEWETNWFGTDEEE
+1032 NEWETNWFGTDEEIRGTID
-1046 VGRRRI
+1046 VFDNNWWRGGRRG
-1052 RGRRRGWFRS
+1052 RGRQGAATS
-1062 RRRGVSIETVVT
+1062 TVVT
-1074 TTSNQSRDGI
+1074 TTTNQSRTGI

-1094 RSAGSRVVEVNFVP
+1094 RNAGSRVVEVNFVP
-1108 FMRSRKVYFEAKQM
+1108 FMRSRKIYFEAKQM
-1122 KPNTKVYAFFD
+1122 KPNTKIYAFFD
-1133 GATVTDYVKQENFQE
+1133 GIAVTDYVKQENFQE
-1148 WSSTNDQSAVYNGA
+1148 WSNTSDQSEVYNGV
-1162 TSHPD
+1162 TSHPAS
-1167 GSSGTLTT
+1167 SSGSLVT
-1175 DANGQVSGSFIIPRN
+1175 DANGQATGSFIIPRN
-1190 DSLRF
+1190 SGLRF

-1205 DSSTNN
+1205 DSTTNN

-1244 VTTEVSDNRVV
+1244 IQSEVSDNRVV

-1286 LDLFFRTKAVK
+1286 LDLFFKTKAVK

-1305 IRTTQNG
+1305 IRTTSNG

-1327 PSQVNVSANASAGT
+1327 PSAVNVSANGSSAT
-1341 NFPFDFPVYLQ
+1341 NFAFDYPVYLQ
-1352 QDTEYA
+1352 QDVEYA

-1365 DEYEAWVAEMGGQDV
+1365 DEYEAWVAEMGGFDV

-1414 FALKRANFTSLSAEV
+1414 FTLKRAQFSSLSAAV

-1438 VELGGNPLTTT
+1438 VKLVGNPLTTT
-1449 SGSTNIRVQHINH
+1449 SGSTIVRVQHKNH
-1462 GMHNNGSSVIIAGA
+1462 GMHNNGSSVVIAGA

-1482 AADDINGTHSI
+1482 AANDINGTKTI
-1493 SNIEQ
+1493 ANVEQ
-1498 DSYVISAGSSNAT
+1498 DSYTITCGSSNAS

-1534 KIENFTVPN
+1534 KLEHFTVPN

-1560 SETAY
+1560 NETAY
-1565 QAQSEF
+1565 QAQTEF
-1571 EFLPNQNLYFHSP
+1571 EFLPNQNIYFHSP
-1584 KVVCSP
+1584 KVVCSAA
-1590 SNEAAGKSLKIRAV
+1590 NEAAGKSLKIRAV

-1618 NRLSAIAIQ
+1618 NRLSAVAIQ
-1627 NRIGDAKNNTS
+1627 NRIGDAGNNNS
-1638 AYSNYLA
+1638 SYSNYIA
-1645 ETNGVGGSELAK
+1645 ETNGIGGSELAK
-1657 YITRKVD
+1657 YITKKID

-1701 DALGWNIAEPAEP
+1701 DALSWNVATPSEP
-1714 IIINNDPSVFDE
+1714 IVINNDRSVYDE

>member
-1 MSTTSIKTYGAQPYY
+1 MSTTSIKNYSIAPYY

-67 NGEASLNVEHEYIKV
+67 NGEASLNISHEYLKV
-82 EGTFTHSGTSY
+82 ESVFTHSGTSY
-93 TTANYLSE
+93 TTGNYLSE

-106 ILTGTGNS
+106 ILTGTANTT
-114 GNQVKAIVDKVVAAS
+114 NQVTAIVDKVVAAS

-139 YLDKGDANRTT
+139 YLDKGGPNRTV
-150 EKFALG
+150 EKFGVG
-156 EVVSSDTSTTRFLM
+156 EVVSTDTSTTRFLM
-170 VGGGANV
+170 VGGGPNI
-177 DGSNTAST
+177 DGNNTAST
-185 IANARGQGSSYNVR
+185 IADSTGQGSTYNVR

-208 FVYVPGQTLILDKYT
+208 FVYVPDQTLILDKYT

-237 IQTSAGDTSLLDNA
+237 IQTSAGDATLLDNA

-269 TLIKEDLDVDSNR
+269 TLIKENLDTDTQR
-282 TIDEYVPLARIENG
+282 TIDEYVPLATIENG
-296 VVQLDVTDKTADTE
+296 VVQIDVTDKTTDTE
-310 LTTRLA
+310 LTKRLA
-316 TRTHEESGSYTVGLF
+316 NRTHEESGDYVVGLF

-339 DNTTNFGY
+339 DTGSNFGY
-347 KLAADGGDADK
+347 KLSNEGGNADK
-358 LAVGVEPSKA
+358 LAIGVEKSTA

-373 RVEKTA
+373 RVEKSA
-379 KEFVEVDKPRGADAT
+379 KEFVEVDKPRGTDAV
-394 ETETG
+394 ETDTN

-406 GNYVKLI
+406 GNYVKLTT
-413 KSGTGALTGL
+413 STVNGL
-423 PDLENYVEF
+423 PDLETYKTL
-432 ELRNSSNAKIGTARA
+432 ELRNSSNSAIGTARA
-447 RGLETYSDHIRLY
+447 RGLEIFSDHIRLY
-460 LFDIDMSVGA
+460 LFDIVMTGS
-470 GLDPVQNFNNVTKV
+470 NSFNNVAKV
-484 ANNSNDSGAAF
+484 F
-495 SATLLSGSEGTRFAT
+495 QSGSPNFTADLATAGTRFST
-510 GFNSGLHKLPY
+510 GFNSGLHKLPH
-521 DAIKE
+521 DAIQT
-526 LDNNEYKVKHI
+526 LANTEYKVKHI
-537 ITGNVSNNQLQANLP
+537 LSGSVSSGSLQVSLPAN
-552 SSSGVISDH
+552 SGVISDQ
-561 VDIIVAPASGAVK
+561 VDIIIAPASGAVK
-574 TDVSGAIESGTGN
+574 TNVAGN
-587 GTTGVTLDTTH
+587 ITAGGNASTSVTFNAT
-598 ASLSGISGSCKILVT
+598 ALSISGSCKVLVT
-613 AKKTLARKLKSRV
+613 AKKNLARKNKSRV
-626 NNATHEILASNI
+626 NNQTHTISASAI

-649 ADIIRIVSI
+649 ADIIRIVSV
-658 QEENGQTVTDRFTLD
+658 QETGGNDVTESFTLD

-679 FYENGRIIKDQSTPA
+679 FYENGRIIKNQSTPA
-694 IDTGK
+694 VDTGK
-699 KLIITFDYYNH
+699 DLVITFDYYNH
-710 GDGDYFSVDSYPSAD
+710 GDGDYFSVDSYPSDD
-725 YATIGSFTSSKG
+725 YATIGSFNSSKG
-737 ELELRDCVDF
+737 VLQLRDCVDF

-754 GADDRFEFST
+754 GATSGSEFST
-764 GNGFKLSRAPKPA
+764 GSGFKISRAPKPA

-808 ATDNPQPP
+808 ASDSPQPP
-816 EDRKDSISLYQLSLS
+816 EDREDSISLYQLKLKP
-831 AYVFDLNDITP
+831 YVFNTNDIIP
-842 KLVENRRYTM
+842 QLVENKRYTM

-880 AFMLDSNNN
+880 AFMVDSNNN

-904 NVVNNSH
+904 NVINNNH

-918 CAIDKVEGTLR
+918 CAIDKVKGTLR

-961 QVNHTIQP
+961 QVNHTVQP

-1001 DVRPDVLI
+1001 DVRPDVII
-1009 DETGAFDQFV
+1009 DETGAYDQFV
-1019 QLAEESG
+1019 ELAEETG

-1032 NEWETNWFGTDEEE
+1032 NEWETNWFGVDEDVRVEPE
-1046 VGRRRI
+1046 RDLWWFGRR
-1052 RGRRRGWFRS
+1052 GRNNR
-1062 RRRGVSIETVVT
+1062 VNQTITTT
-1074 TTSNQSRDGI
+1074 TTSNQSRTGI
-1084 RTDVGFDIVE
+1084 RTDIGFDIVE
-1094 RSAGSRVVEVNFVP
+1094 RNAGSRVVEVNFVP
-1108 FMRSRKVYFEAKQM
+1108 FMRSRKIYFEAKQM

-1133 GATVTDYVKQENFQE
+1133 DVAVTDYVKQENFQE
-1148 WSSTNDQSAVYNGA
+1148 WSNTSDQSNVYNGV
-1162 TSHPD
+1162 TSHPAS
-1167 GSSGTLTT
+1167 SSGSLVT
-1175 DANGQVSGSFIIPRN
+1175 DANGQVTGSFIIPRN
-1190 DSLRF
+1190 SSLKF
-1195 KTGIK
+1195 KTGQK

-1205 DSSTNN
+1205 DSTTNN
-1211 RSDESTFSEATFHAQ
+1211 RSDESTFSEATFYAQ

-1231 VQNTIISTKVPKL
+1231 VQSTIISTKVPKL
-1244 VTTEVSDNRVV
+1244 VTSEVSQNRVI

-1286 LDLFFRTKAVK
+1286 LDLFFKTKAVK

-1327 PSQVNVSANASAGT
+1327 PNQVNVSANASAGT
-1341 NFPFDFPVYLQ
+1341 NFPFDYPVYLQ

-1365 DEYEAWVAEMGGQDV
+1365 DEYEAWVAEMGGFDV

-1414 FALKRANFTSLSAEV
+1414 FALKRANFTSTSAEV

-1438 VELGGNPLTTT
+1438 VNLAGNPLTTT
-1449 SGSTNIRVQHINH
+1449 SGSTVVRVQHRNH
-1462 GMHNNGSSVIIAGA
+1462 GMHNAGSSVTIAGA

-1482 AADDINGTHSI
+1482 AANDINGTHTI
-1493 SNIEQ
+1493 SNIEI
-1498 DSYVISAGSSNAT
+1498 DSYTITAGSSNAS

-1521 TATENKHIDALHT
+1521 TATENKHIDVLHT
-1534 KIENFTVPN
+1534 KLEHFTVPN
-1543 TDLRCF
+1543 TDIRCF
-1549 LTTTSQQSIDG
+1549 LSTTSQQSIDG
-1560 SETAY
+1560 TETAY
-1565 QAQSEF
+1565 QAQNEF
-1571 EFLPNQNLYFHSP
+1571 EFLPNQNIYFNAP

-1590 SNEAAGKSLKIRAV
+1590 GNEAAGKSLKIRTV
-1604 LSSTKNHLTPVIDQ
+1604 LTTTKNHLSPVIDQ
-1618 NRLSAIAIQ
+1618 NRLSAIAVQ
-1627 NRIGDAKNNTS
+1627 NRIGDAGNNTS
-1638 AYSNYLA
+1638 AYNNYLA
-1645 ETNGVGGSELAK
+1645 ETNGIGGSELAK
-1657 YITRKVD
+1657 YITKKID

-1701 DALGWNIAEPAEP
+1701 DSLDWNLATSIEP
-1714 IIINNDPSVFDE
+1714 IVINNDPSVFDE
-1726 VKYSIDPAGSFGSMA
+1726 AKYSIDPSGSFGSMA

-1754 PTIKDFRAI
+1754 PTVKDFRAI